1 MKKKS
6 RFLTGLLSAVMALSL
21 FALPAS
27 AAGTQTRVPTLP
39 AIDTHANG
47 TLTIHKY
54 EYNGTAR
61 PNGTGEATDITGIPT
76 TGDGAA
82 TPLDGVTFTLYKV
95 MDADQLQAY
104 YENAQE
110 NANDSVTIDT
120 YVQNNAI
127 REPSNYSEEKGN
139 LFTAITGETGSAGT
153 GTAKIKLPV
162 GMYAVVETN
171 VPAGVTERTPAFLVS
186 VPMTDNAGT
195 NWLYDIEVF
204 PKNKTSYTGV
214 TLHKQGKTG
223 GADATA
229 TALDGFSF
237 KLEKWSDTNKSWIAI
252 TSEAEGGKDN
262 AGKKEVATTTDNDG
276 KITIESLTQGI
287 YRFTET
293 GGPSNSEYIIDE
305 KTHYVFEVK
314 QDETTGQLVVAP
326 VTEGTTKDWDD
337 ENNNYDCVEK
347 YKTEETFSVVVD
359 NYKPDL
365 TKSVQNREKEE
376 VDGNFGYSQDA
387 DYSAN
392 DTVNYKLE
400 VVVPQNIADLKT
412 FYVEDNPGN
421 KEALQYIEDSVKV
434 FAGDT
439 ELTADTDFK
448 FDKTTDG
455 GFKVDF
461 KKGTSAKIN
470 ELKGQTITIKYQY
483 KLTNNADSTVRGNV
497 NNAELNYSHKAKTG
511 ESEDDNPYKIHDEGV
526 VYTFETN
533 ILKKGDDDALLGG
546 VEFELYKE
554 VSNEDTTGKT
564 VLSDTEAKAKG
575 LDVTEGKNKKWI
587 RVTTKSTSNEEA
599 IKGQLTFDGL
609 SNGTYYLVET
619 KTNAGYNLLSKPV
632 KVELTINHKTSWTE
646 DTWAEGGKVFNKH
659 SVNTTTFTGTG
670 WNDNDNKFDT
680 TTVINR
686 KGFNLP
692 TTGAFGTL
700 LFSCIGALLVVG
712 GVGVLM
718 STKKKKKG
726 NA

>member
-39 AIDTHANG
+39 AIDTDTTG

-54 EYNGTAR
+54 EYNGNVG

-76 TGDGAA
+76 TGNDVA

-104 YENAQE
+104 YDNTQANAS
-110 NANDSVTIDT
+110 NRVTIDT
-120 YVQNNAI
+120 YVVNNAI
-127 REPSNYSEEKGN
+127 KEPSNYSEKKGN
-139 LFTAITGETGSAGT
+139 LFTAITGETGKAGP
-153 GTAKIKLPV
+153 GTAKVTLPV

-171 VPAGVTERTPAFLVS
+171 VPAGVTERTSAFLVS
-186 VPMTDNAGT
+186 VPMTDNEGT

-223 GADATA
+223 GVNATA
-229 TALDGFSF
+229 TALEGFKF
-237 KLEKWSDTNKSWIAI
+237 KLEKWSDTDSCWNEI

-262 AGKKEVATTTDNDG
+262 AGKKAVVTTTGNDG
-276 KITIESLTQGI
+276 KITIGSLTQGI

-293 GGPSNSEYIIDE
+293 GGPNNSEYIIDT

-314 QDETTGQLVVAP
+314 QDKTTGQLVVARA
-326 VTEGTTKDWDD
+326 TADTTKGWND
-337 ENNNYDCVEK
+337 ENNNYDCVK
-347 YKTEETFSVVVD
+347 IFGTDTVYSIVVD

-365 TKSVQNREKEE
+365 TKSVQKREKGE
-376 VDGNFGYSQDA
+376 DGNFDYSQDA

-412 FYVEDNPGN
+412 FYVEDNPASTD
-421 KEALQYIEDSVKV
+421 ALQYIDDSVKV
-434 FAGDT
+434 FVGET
-439 ELTADTDFK
+439 QLTADTDFK
-448 FDKTTDG
+448 FNKTTTG

-461 KKGTSAKIN
+461 KAVNPATIN
-470 ELKGQTITIKYQY
+470 DKKGQTITIKYQY
-483 KLTNNADSTVRGNV
+483 KLTNNANSTVSGNV
-497 NNAELNYSHKAKTG
+497 NKAELNYSHKAKTG
-511 ESEDDNPYKIHDEGV
+511 EGEDDEPYKIHDEGV
-526 VYTFETN
+526 VYTFATN
-533 ILKKGDDDALLGG
+533 ILKKGDDDAFLGG

-554 VSNEDTTGKT
+554 VSNEDTTGKD
-564 VLSDTEAKAKG
+564 VLAENKAKAKG
-575 LDVTEGKNKKWI
+575 LDVTKKW
-587 RVTTKSTSNEEA
+587 VLVATKSTSNVEET
-599 IKGQLTFDGL
+599 KGQLTFNGL

-646 DTWAEGGKVFNKH
+646 DTWDEGGKVFNKH

-670 WNDNDNKFDT
+670 WNDNKFDT

-686 KGFNLP
+686 KGFTLP
-692 TTGAFGTL
+692 RTGGFGTL

>member
-27 AAGTQTRVPTLP
+27 AAEGTQTRVPTLP
-39 AIDTHANG
+39 AIDMHTTG

-54 EYNGTAR
+54 EYNGTSTS
-61 PNGTGEATDITGIPT
+61 NGTGEATDSSKVPT
-76 TGDGAA
+76 SGNNAA

-104 YENAQE
+104 YENVQE
-110 NANDSVTIDT
+110 NAKNSVKIDT
-120 YVQNNAI
+120 YVENNAI
-127 REPSNYSEEKGN
+127 KEPSKYSEAQEN
-139 LFTAITGETGSAGT
+139 LYTATTGETGSAAGT
-153 GTAKIKLPV
+153 GTAKITLPV

-186 VPMTDNAGT
+186 VPMTDNAGK

-223 GADATA
+223 GKDTSA
-229 TALDGFSF
+229 TALADFTF
-237 KLEKWSDTNKSWIAI
+237 ELEKWSDTESKWIKI

-262 AGKKEVATTTDNDG
+262 AGKTNVATTTDSDG
-276 KITIESLTQGI
+276 KIAIGSLTQGI

-293 GGPSNSEYIIDE
+293 GGPANSEYIIDT

-314 QDETTGQLVVAP
+314 QDEDTKQLVVAP

-337 ENNNYDCVEK
+337 ANNNYDCVK
-347 YKTEETFSVVVD
+347 KLGADTVFSIVVD

-365 TKSVQNREKEE
+365 TKSVQNREKGE
-376 VDGNFGYSQDA
+376 DGNFGYSQDA

-412 FYVEDNPGN
+412 FYVEDNPAN
-421 KEALQYIEDSVKV
+421 EAALQYIDGSVKV
-434 FAGDT
+434 FVGET
-439 ELTADTDFK
+439 QLTADTDFK
-448 FDKTTDG
+448 FEKTTDG

-461 KKGTSAKIN
+461 KKGTPAKIN
-470 ELKGQTITIKYQY
+470 ELKGQTITIEYQY
-483 KLTNNADSTVRGNV
+483 KLTNNADSTVSGNV
-497 NNAELNYSHKAKTG
+497 NKAELNYSHKAKTG
-511 ESEDDNPYKIHDEGV
+511 EGEDDDPYKIHDEGV
-526 VYTFETN
+526 VYTFATN
-533 ILKKGDDDALLGG
+533 ILKKGDDGALLGG

-554 VSNEDTTGKT
+554 VSNENITDKD
-564 VLSDTEAKAKG
+564 VLAENKAKAKG
-575 LDVTEGKNKKWI
+575 LDETKKW
-587 RVTTKSTSNEEA
+587 VLVATKSTSDVA
-599 IKGQLTFDGL
+599 GTKGRLTFDGL

-632 KVELTINHKTSWTE
+632 EVKLTISHQTNWSKETVWNTE
-646 DTWAEGGKVFNKH
+646 GNVCYKH
-659 SVNTTTFTGTG
+659 SENTTTFTGTG
-670 WNDNDNKFDT
+670 WNDDKFDT

-686 KGFNLP
+686 KGFTLP
-692 TTGAFGTL
+692 RTGGFGTL

-718 STKKKKKG
+718 STKKKKG

>member
-54 EYNGTAR
+54 EYNGTAG
-61 PNGTGEATDITGIPT
+61 PNGTGEATDSSKVPT
-76 TGDGAA
+76 DEPNAA

-95 MDADQLQAY
+95 MNADQLKKY
-104 YENAQE
+104 YENAQGSSV
-110 NANDSVTIDT
+110 NSVTITD
-120 YVQNNAI
+120 YVQDNVI
-127 REPSNYSEEKGN
+127 KDKDNYSADKGN
-139 LFTAITGETGSAGT
+139 LFTAVTGTTGSAGA
-153 GTAKIKLPV
+153 GVAKIELPV

-229 TALDGFSF
+229 TALAGFSF
-237 KLEKWSDTNKSWIAI
+237 KLEKWNDTNKNWITI

-262 AGKKEVATTTDNDG
+262 AGNKNVETITGSDG
-276 KITIESLTQGI
+276 KITIGSLTQGI

-293 GGPSNSEYIIDE
+293 GGPANSEYIIDT

-314 QDETTGQLVVAP
+314 QDEDTKQLVVAP

-337 ENNNYDCVEK
+337 ANNNYDCVK
-347 YKTEETFSVVVD
+347 KLGADTVFSIVVD

-365 TKSVQNREKEE
+365 TKSVQNREKGE
-376 VDGNFGYSQDA
+376 DGNFVYSRDA

-400 VVVPQNIADLKT
+400 VVVPENIADLKT
-412 FYVEDNPGN
+412 FYVEDNPG
-421 KEALQYIEDSVKV
+421 KKDALQYIKGSVEV
-434 FAGDT
+434 FAGNT
-439 ELTADTDFK
+439 KLTADTDFK
-448 FDKTTDG
+448 VNETDAG

-461 KKGTSAKIN
+461 KAVNPATIN
-470 ELKGQTITIKYQY
+470 DKNGQTITIKYQY
-483 KLTNNADSTVRGNV
+483 KLTDKANSTVSGNV

-511 ESEDDNPYKIHDEGV
+511 EGEDDNPYKIHDEGV

-554 VSNEDTTGKT
+554 VSKEDTTGKT
-564 VLSDTEAKAKG
+564 VLNDTDAKAKG
-575 LDVTEGKNKKWI
+575 LDVTKKW
-587 RVTTKSTSNEEA
+587 VLVATKSTSNDEGT
-599 IKGQLTFDGL
+599 KGQLTFKGL

-632 KVELTINHKTSWTE
+632 EVKLTISHVTSWTE
-646 DTWAEGGKVFNKH
+646 DAWNEDGKVFNKH

-670 WNDNDNKFDT
+670 WNDNKFDT

-686 KGFNLP
+686 KGFTLP
-692 TTGAFGTL
+692 RTGGFGTL

-718 STKKKKKG
+718 STKKKKG
-726 NA
+726 NT

>member
-54 EYNGTAR
+54 EYNGTAG
-61 PNGTGEATDITGIPT
+61 PNGTGEATDSSKVPT
-76 TGDGAA
+76 DEPNAA

-95 MDADQLQAY
+95 MNADQLKKY
-104 YENAQE
+104 YENAQGSSV
-110 NANDSVTIDT
+110 NSVTITD
-120 YVQNNAI
+120 YVQDNVI
-127 REPSNYSEEKGN
+127 KDKDNYSADKGN
-139 LFTAITGETGSAGT
+139 LFTAVTGTTGSAGA
-153 GTAKIKLPV
+153 GVAKIELPV

-229 TALDGFSF
+229 TALAGFSF
-237 KLEKWSDTNKSWIAI
+237 KLEKWNDTNKNWITI

-262 AGKKEVATTTDNDG
+262 AGNKNVETITGSDG
-276 KITIESLTQGI
+276 KITINSLTQGI

-293 GGPSNSEYIIDE
+293 GGPANSEYIIDT

-314 QDETTGQLVVAP
+314 QDEDTKQLVVAP

-337 ENNNYDCVEK
+337 ANNNYDCVK
-347 YKTEETFSVVVD
+347 KLGADTVFSIVVD

-365 TKSVQNREKEE
+365 TKSVQNREKGE
-376 VDGNFGYSQDA
+376 DGNFVYSRDA

-400 VVVPQNIADLKT
+400 VVVPENIADLKT
-412 FYVEDNPGN
+412 FYVEDNPG
-421 KEALQYIEDSVKV
+421 KKDALQYIKGSVEV
-434 FAGDT
+434 FAGNT
-439 ELTADTDFK
+439 KLTADTDFK
-448 FDKTTDG
+448 VNETDAG

-461 KKGTSAKIN
+461 KAVNPATIN
-470 ELKGQTITIKYQY
+470 DKNGQTITIKYQY
-483 KLTNNADSTVRGNV
+483 KLTDKANSTVSGNV

-511 ESEDDNPYKIHDEGV
+511 EGEDDNPYKIHDEGV

-554 VSNEDTTGKT
+554 VSKEDTTGKT
-564 VLSDTEAKAKG
+564 VLNDTDAKAKG
-575 LDVTEGKNKKWI
+575 LDVTKKW
-587 RVTTKSTSNEEA
+587 VLVATKSTSNDEGT
-599 IKGQLTFDGL
+599 KGQLTFKGL

-632 KVELTINHKTSWTE
+632 EVKLTISHVTSWTE
-646 DTWAEGGKVFNKH
+646 DAWNEDGKVFNKH

-670 WNDNDNKFDT
+670 WNDNKFDT

-686 KGFNLP
+686 KGFTLP
-692 TTGAFGTL
+692 RTGGFGTL

-718 STKKKKKG
+718 STKKKKG
-726 NA
+726 NT

>member
-27 AAGTQTRVPTLP
+27 AAEGTQTRVPTLP
-39 AIDTHANG
+39 AIDMHTTG

-54 EYNGTAR
+54 EYNGTAGS
-61 PNGTGEATDITGIPT
+61 NGTGEATDINGIPT
-76 TGDGAA
+76 SGNNAA

-95 MDADQLQAY
+95 MNADQLKKY
-104 YENAQE
+104 YENAQGSSV
-110 NANDSVTIDT
+110 NSVTITD
-120 YVQNNAI
+120 YVQNNVIKDKA
-127 REPSNYSEEKGN
+127 NYSADKGN
-139 LFTAITGETGSAGT
+139 LFTAVTGTTGSAGA
-153 GTAKIKLPV
+153 GVAKIELPV

-186 VPMTDNAGT
+186 VPMTDNAGK

-223 GADATA
+223 GKDTSA
-229 TALDGFSF
+229 TALADFTF
-237 KLEKWSDTNKSWIAI
+237 ELEKWSDTESKWIKI

-262 AGKKEVATTTDNDG
+262 AGKTNVATTTDSDG
-276 KITIESLTQGI
+276 KIAIGSLTQGI

-293 GGPSNSEYIIDE
+293 GGPANSEYIIDA

-314 QDETTGQLVVAP
+314 QKDDNSGALVVEP
-326 VTEGTTKDWDD
+326 VTKDTDKGWDD

-347 YKTEETFSVVVD
+347 YETEETLSVVVD

-365 TKSVQNREKEE
+365 TKTVQNREG
-376 VDGNFGYSQDA
+376 DNGNFSYSQDA
-387 DYSAN
+387 DYSAK
-392 DTVNYKLE
+392 DTVNYKLD

-412 FYVEDNPGN
+412 FYVEDNPADKN
-421 KEALQYIEDSVKV
+421 ALQYIEDSVKV

-448 FDKTTDG
+448 VDKTDAG

-461 KKGTSAKIN
+461 KAGISTKIN

-483 KLTNNADSTVRGNV
+483 MLTDKANSTVSGNV
-497 NNAELNYSHKAKTG
+497 NKAELNYSHNAKTG
-511 ESEDDNPYKIHDEGV
+511 EGEDDNPRKIHDEGV
-526 VYTFETN
+526 VYTFATN

-554 VSNEDTTGKT
+554 VSKEDTTGKT
-564 VLSDTEAKAKG
+564 VLNETDAKAKG
-575 LDVTEGKNKKWI
+575 LDVTEGKKWAF
-587 RVTTKSTSNEEA
+587 VEKKSTSSDEGT
-599 IKGQLTFDGL
+599 KGQLTFDGL

-632 KVELTINHKTSWTE
+632 KVELTISHVTSWTK
-646 DTWAEGGKVFNKH
+646 DTWDEEGKVFNKH
-659 SVNTTTFTGTG
+659 SENTTTFTGTG
-670 WNDNDNKFDT
+670 WNGNKFDT

-686 KGFNLP
+686 KGFTLP
-692 TTGAFGTL
+692 TTGGFGTL

-718 STKKKKKG
+718 STKKKKG
-726 NA
+726 NT

>member
-21 FALPAS
+21 CALPAT

-39 AIDTHANG
+39 AIDTHAKG

-54 EYNGTAR
+54 EYNGTAG
-61 PNGTGEATDITGIPT
+61 PNGTGEATDSSKVPT
-76 TGDGAA
+76 AEPNAA

-95 MDADQLQAY
+95 KDADQLQAY

-110 NANDSVTIDT
+110 NANDNVTIDT
-120 YVQNNAI
+120 YVKNNAI
-127 REPSNYSEEKGN
+127 KEPSNYSEEKGN

-153 GTAKIKLPV
+153 GTAKITLPV

-229 TALDGFSF
+229 TALADFSF
-237 KLEKWSDTNKSWIAI
+237 ELKKWNDTDNCWIEI

-262 AGKKEVATTTDNDG
+262 AGKKNVEATTDNDG
-276 KITIESLTQGI
+276 KITIGSLTQGI

-293 GGPSNSEYIIDE
+293 GGPANSEYIIDA

-314 QDETTGQLVVAP
+314 QDETAGQLVVAP
-326 VTEGTTKDWDD
+326 VTKDATKGWDD
-337 ENNNYDCVEK
+337 ANNNYDCVKK
-347 YKTEETFSVVVD
+347 YETEETLSIVVD

-365 TKSVQNREKEE
+365 TKSVQNREKDNE
-376 VDGNFGYSQDA
+376 VNFDYSQDA

-392 DTVNYKLE
+392 DIVNYKLD

-412 FYVEDNPGN
+412 FYVEDNPAS
-421 KEALQYIEDSVKV
+421 KDALQYINGSVKV
-434 FAGDT
+434 FAGDK
-439 ELTADTDFK
+439 ELAANKDFK
-448 FDKTTDG
+448 VDKTTAG

-461 KKGTSAKIN
+461 KAVTSAKIN
-470 ELKGQTITIKYQY
+470 ELKGKTITIKYQY
-483 KLTNNADSTVRGNV
+483 MLTNNANSTVSGNV
-497 NNAELNYSHKAKTG
+497 NKAELNYSHNAKTG
-511 ESEDDNPYKIHDEGV
+511 EGEDDKPCKIHDEGV
-526 VYTFETN
+526 VYTFATN
-533 ILKKGDDDALLGG
+533 ILKKGDDGAFLGD

-554 VSNEDTTGKT
+554 VSNESTTGKD
-564 VLSDTEAKAKG
+564 VLTENDAKAKG
-575 LDVTEGKNKKWI
+575 LDVTKKW
-587 RVTTKSTSNEEA
+587 VLVEKKSTSNDEKT
-599 IKGQLTFDGL
+599 KGQLTFNGL

-632 KVELTINHKTSWTE
+632 KVELTISYVTSWTK
-646 DTWAEGGKVFNKH
+646 DTWDEAGKVFNKH
-659 SVNTTTFTGTG
+659 SKKTTTFTGTG
-670 WNDNDNKFDT
+670 WNDNEFDT

-686 KGFNLP
+686 KGFTLP
-692 TTGAFGTL
+692 VTGGFGTL
-700 LFSCIGALLVVG
+700 LFSGIGALLVVG

-718 STKKKKKG
+718 STKKNKKG

>member
-39 AIDTHANG
+39 AIDTDTTG

-54 EYNGTAR
+54 EYNGNVG

-104 YENAQE
+104 YDNTQ
-110 NANDSVTIDT
+110 ANESNSVTIGT
-120 YVQNNAI
+120 YVENNAI
-127 REPSNYSEEKGN
+127 KEPSNYSEENGN
-139 LFTAITGETGSAGT
+139 LFTAITGSAGT
-153 GTAKIKLPV
+153 GTAKVTLPV

-186 VPMTDNAGT
+186 VPMTDNAGK

-229 TALDGFSF
+229 TALADFRF
-237 KLEKWSDTNKSWIAI
+237 KLEKWSDTDGWIEI

-262 AGKKEVATTTDNDG
+262 AGKKKVEATTDSDG
-276 KITIESLTQGI
+276 KITIGSLTQGI

-293 GGPSNSEYIIDE
+293 GGPNNSEYIIDT

-314 QDETTGQLVVAP
+314 QDKTTGQLVVARA
-326 VTEGTTKDWDD
+326 TADTTKGWNDK
-337 ENNNYDCVEK
+337 NNNYNCVEI
-347 YKTEETFSVVVD
+347 FGSDNVNSIVVD

-365 TKSVQNREKEE
+365 TKSVQNREKDNE
-376 VDGNFGYSQDA
+376 GNFGYSRDA

-392 DTVNYKLE
+392 DTVNYKLY
-400 VVVPQNIADLKT
+400 VVVPENIADLKT
-412 FYVEDNPGN
+412 FYVEDNPAS
-421 KEALQYIEDSVKV
+421 KDALQYIDGSVKV
-434 FAGDT
+434 FAGDK
-439 ELTADTDFK
+439 ELAANIDFK
-448 FDKTTDG
+448 VDKTTAG

-461 KKGTSAKIN
+461 KAVTSAKIN

-483 KLTNNADSTVRGNV
+483 MLTNNANSTVSGNV
-497 NNAELNYSHKAKTG
+497 NKAELNYSHNAKTG
-511 ESEDDNPYKIHDEGV
+511 EGEDDKPCKIHDEGV
-526 VYTFETN
+526 VYTFATN
-533 ILKKGDDDALLGG
+533 ILKKGDDGAFLGD

-554 VSNEDTTGKT
+554 VSNESTTGKD
-564 VLSDTEAKAKG
+564 VLTENDAKAKG
-575 LDVTEGKNKKWI
+575 LDVTKKW
-587 RVTTKSTSNEEA
+587 VLVEKKSTSNDEET
-599 IKGQLTFDGL
+599 KGQLTFNGL

-632 KVELTINHKTSWTE
+632 KVELAITHETSWSKE
-646 DTWAEGGKVFNKH
+646 KVWDTDGNVFYKH
-659 SVNTTTFTGTG
+659 SENTTTFTGTG
-670 WNDNDNKFDT
+670 WSNNKFDT

-686 KGFNLP
+686 KGFTLP
-692 TTGAFGTL
+692 VTGGFGTL
-700 LFSCIGALLVVG
+700 LFSGIGALLVVG

-718 STKKKKKG
+718 SIKKKKG
-726 NA
+726 NV

>member
-54 EYNGTAR
+54 EYNGTAG
-61 PNGTGEATDITGIPT
+61 PNGTGEATDSSKVPT
-76 TGDGAA
+76 AEPNAA

-95 MDADQLQAY
+95 KDADQLQAY
-104 YENAQE
+104 YENAQENAQE

-120 YVQNNAI
+120 YVKNNAI
-127 REPSNYSEEKGN
+127 KEPSNYSEKKGN

-153 GTAKIKLPV
+153 GTAKITLPV

-186 VPMTDNAGT
+186 VPMTDNAGK

-229 TALDGFSF
+229 TALAGFGF
-237 KLEKWSDTNKSWIAI
+237 KLEKWSDNGWIEI

-262 AGKKEVATTTDNDG
+262 AGNKSVATTTDNDG
-276 KITIESLTQGI
+276 KITIDSLTQGI

-293 GGPSNSEYIIDE
+293 GGPNNSEYIIDT

-314 QDETTGQLVVAP
+314 QDETAGQLVVAP
-326 VTEGTTKDWDD
+326 VTKDATKGWDD
-337 ENNNYDCVEK
+337 ANNNYDCVKK
-347 YKTEETFSVVVD
+347 YETEETLSIVVD

-365 TKSVQNREKEE
+365 TKSVQNREKDNE
-376 VDGNFGYSQDA
+376 GNFGYNQDA
-387 DYSAN
+387 DYSAK
-392 DTVNYKLE
+392 DTVNYKLD
-400 VVVPQNIADLKT
+400 VVVPENIADLKT
-412 FYVEDNPGN
+412 FYVEDNPAS
-421 KEALQYIEDSVKV
+421 KDALQYIDGSVKV
-434 FAGDT
+434 FVGET
-439 ELTADTDFK
+439 QLTAGTDFK
-448 FDKTTDG
+448 FEQTNNG

-461 KKGTSAKIN
+461 KAVTSATIN
-470 ELKGQTITIKYQY
+470 AHKGQTITIKYQY
-483 KLTNNADSTVRGNV
+483 MLTDKANSTVSGNV
-497 NNAELNYSHKAKTG
+497 NNAELNYSHNAKTG
-511 ESEDDNPYKIHDEGV
+511 EGEDDEPRKIHDEGV
-526 VYTFETN
+526 VYTFATN
-533 ILKKGDDDALLGG
+533 ILKKGDDGELLGG

-554 VSNEDTTGKT
+554 VSNEDTTGKN
-564 VLSDTEAKAKG
+564 VLDDDAAKAKG
-575 LDVTEGKNKKWI
+575 LNGGKKWVLVD
-587 RVTTKSTSNEEA
+587 RKSTSNDKGT
-599 IKGQLTFDGL
+599 KGQLTFNGL

-632 KVELTINHKTSWTE
+632 EVKLTISHVTSWTN
-646 DTWAEGGKVFNKH
+646 DTWNEDGKVFNKH
-659 SVNTTTFTGTG
+659 SKNTTTFTGTG
-670 WNDNDNKFDT
+670 WNGDKFDT

-686 KGFNLP
+686 KGFTLP
-692 TTGAFGTL
+692 VTGGFGTL
-700 LFSCIGALLVVG
+700 LFSGIGALLVVG

>member
-21 FALPAS
+21 FALPA
-27 AAGTQTRVPTLP
+27 AAEGAQTRVQTLP
-39 AIDTHANG
+39 AIDTDTTG

-54 EYNGTAR
+54 EYNGNVG
-61 PNGTGEATDITGIPT
+61 PNGTGEATDIDGIPT
-76 TGDGAA
+76 TGNDAA

-104 YENAQE
+104 YDNTQANAS
-110 NANDSVTIDT
+110 NRVTIDT
-120 YVQNNAI
+120 YVVNNAI
-127 REPSNYSEEKGN
+127 REPSNYSEKKGN
-139 LFTAITGETGSAGT
+139 LFTAITGETGSESGT
-153 GTAKIKLPV
+153 GTAKIKLHV

-186 VPMTDNAGT
+186 VPMTDNAGK

-223 GADATA
+223 GVNATA
-229 TALDGFSF
+229 TALEGFNF
-237 KLEKWSDTNKSWIAI
+237 KLEKWSDTDSCWNEI

-262 AGKKEVATTTDNDG
+262 AGKKAVVTTTGNDG
-276 KITIESLTQGI
+276 KITIGSLTQGI

-293 GGPSNSEYIIDE
+293 GGPNNSEYIIDT

-314 QDETTGQLVVAP
+314 QDKTTGQLVVAP
-326 VTEGTTKDWDD
+326 VTKDATKGWDD
-337 ENNNYDCVEK
+337 ANNNYDCVKK
-347 YKTEETFSVVVD
+347 YETEETLSVVVD
-359 NYKPDL
+359 NYKPDV
-365 TKSVQNREKEE
+365 TKFVLNREKDE
-376 VDGNFGYSQDA
+376 DGNFGYSQDA

-400 VVVPQNIADLKT
+400 VVVPENIADLKT
-412 FYVEDNPGN
+412 FYVEDNPG
-421 KEALQYIEDSVKV
+421 KKDALQYIKGSVEV
-434 FAGDT
+434 FAGNT
-439 ELTADTDFK
+439 KLTADTDFK
-448 FDKTTDG
+448 VNETDAG

-461 KKGTSAKIN
+461 KAVNPATIN
-470 ELKGQTITIKYQY
+470 DKNGQTITIKYQY
-483 KLTNNADSTVRGNV
+483 KLTDKANSTVSGNV

-511 ESEDDNPYKIHDEGV
+511 EGEDDNPYKIHDEGV

-554 VSNEDTTGKT
+554 VSKEDTTGKT
-564 VLSDTEAKAKG
+564 VLNDTDAKAKG
-575 LDVTEGKNKKWI
+575 LDVTKKW
-587 RVTTKSTSNEEA
+587 VLVATKSTSNDEGT
-599 IKGQLTFDGL
+599 KGQLTFKGL

-632 KVELTINHKTSWTE
+632 EVKLTISHVTSWTE
-646 DTWAEGGKVFNKH
+646 DAWNEDGKVFNKH

-670 WNDNDNKFDT
+670 WNDNKFDT

-686 KGFNLP
+686 KGFTLP
-692 TTGAFGTL
+692 RTGGFGTL
-700 LFSCIGALLVVG
+700 LFSGIGALLVVG

>member
-21 FALPAS
+21 CALPVS
-27 AAGTQTRVPTLP
+27 AAESQTRVPTLP
-39 AIDTHANG
+39 AIDKHTTG

-54 EYNGTAR
+54 EYNGNAG
-61 PNGTGEATDITGIPT
+61 PNGTGEATDSSKVPT
-76 TGDGAA
+76 AEPNAA

-95 MDADQLQAY
+95 MDADKLQAY
-104 YENAQE
+104 YENVQE

-127 REPSNYSEEKGN
+127 RNSDDYSVANKN
-139 LFTAITGETGSAGT
+139 LFTAITGETGSEAGT
-153 GTAKIKLPV
+153 GTAKIELPV

-195 NWLYDIEVF
+195 SWLYDIEVF

-223 GADATA
+223 GENATA
-229 TALDGFSF
+229 TELADFSF
-237 KLEKWSDTNKSWIAI
+237 KLEKWSDTANDWIAI

-262 AGKKEVATTTDNDG
+262 AGKKNVEATTDRDG
-276 KITIESLTQGI
+276 KITIGSLTQGI

-293 GGPSNSEYIIDE
+293 GGPNNSEYIIDE

-314 QDETTGQLVVAP
+314 QDETAKKLVVAP
-326 VTEGTTKDWDD
+326 VTADKTKGWNDK
-337 ENNNYDCVEK
+337 NNNYGCVK
-347 YKTEETFSVVVD
+347 IFANETVNSIVVD
-359 NYKPDL
+359 NYKPDV
-365 TKSVQNREKEE
+365 TKFVQNREKDEN
-376 VDGNFGYSQDA
+376 GNFGYSQDA
-387 DYSAN
+387 DYSAK

-400 VVVPQNIADLKT
+400 VVVPENIADLKT

-421 KEALQYIEDSVKV
+421 KDALQYIKGSVKV
-434 FAGDT
+434 FAGET

-448 FDKTTDG
+448 VNETNAG

-461 KKGTSAKIN
+461 KAVNPATIN
-470 ELKGQTITIKYQY
+470 NQNGQTITIKYQY
-483 KLTNNADSTVRGNV
+483 MLTDKANSTVSGNV

-511 ESEDDNPYKIHDEGV
+511 EDEDDEPRKIHDEGV
-526 VYTFETN
+526 VYTFATN
-533 ILKKGDDDALLGG
+533 ILKKGDDGALLGG
-546 VEFELYKE
+546 VEFELYKD
-554 VSNEDTTGKT
+554 VSKENTTGKT
-564 VLSDTEAKAKG
+564 VLTETDAKAKG
-575 LDVTEGKNKKWI
+575 LDVAGGEKWV
-587 RVTTKSTSNEEA
+587 RVDKKSTSNDEGT
-599 IKGQLTFDGL
+599 KGQLTFNGL

-632 KVELTINHKTSWTE
+632 KVELTISHETSWTK
-646 DTWAEGGKVFNKH
+646 DTWDEAGKVFNKH
-659 SVNTTTFTGTG
+659 SKNTTTFTGTG
-670 WNDNDNKFDT
+670 WNGKEFDT

-686 KGFNLP
+686 KGFTLP
-692 TTGAFGTL
+692 TTGGFGTL
-700 LFSCIGALLVVG
+700 LFSAIGALLVVG

-718 STKKKKKG
+718 STKKKKG
-726 NA
+726 NG

>member
-21 FALPAS
+21 CALPA
-27 AAGTQTRVPTLP
+27 AAEDQTRVPTLP
-39 AIDTHANG
+39 AIDTHASG

-54 EYNGTAR
+54 EYNGPAR

-95 MDADQLQAY
+95 MDAAQLQAY

-110 NANDSVTIDT
+110 NTQANASNRVTIDT
-120 YVQNNAI
+120 YVVNNAI
-127 REPSNYSEEKGN
+127 KEPSNYSEKKGN
-139 LFTAITGETGSAGT
+139 LFTAITGETGSESGT

-186 VPMTDNAGT
+186 VPMTDNAGK

-223 GADATA
+223 GKNADATDLA
-229 TALDGFSF
+229 DFTFE
-237 KLEKWSDTNKSWIAI
+237 LEKWDAEKGWIKI
-252 TSEAEGGKDN
+252 TSEAKGGKDN
-262 AGKKEVATTTDNDG
+262 AGEINIVNTTGRDG
-276 KITIESLTQGI
+276 KIAIESLTQGI

-293 GGPSNSEYIIDE
+293 GGPNNSEYIIDT

-314 QDETTGQLVVAP
+314 QDETAGKLVVAP
-326 VTEGTTKDWDD
+326 VTKDETKGWDD
-337 ENNNYDCVEK
+337 ANNNYDCVKK
-347 YKTEETFSVVVD
+347 YETEETLSVVVD
-359 NYKPDL
+359 NYKPDV
-365 TKSVQNREKEE
+365 TKSVQKREKGK
-376 VDGNFGYSQDA
+376 DGNFGYSQDA

-392 DTVNYKLE
+392 DTVNYKLD
-400 VVVPQNIADLKT
+400 VVVPENIADLKT

-439 ELTADTDFK
+439 ELTANKDFK
-448 FDKTTDG
+448 VDKTDAG

-461 KKGTSAKIN
+461 KAATSATIN
-470 ELKGQTITIKYQY
+470 DKKGQTITIKYQY
-483 KLTNNADSTVRGNV
+483 KLTDKANSTVSGNV

-511 ESEDDNPYKIHDEGV
+511 EGQDDEPRKIHDEGV
-526 VYTFETN
+526 VYTFATN
-533 ILKKGDDDALLGG
+533 ILKKGDDDAFLGG

-554 VSNEDTTGKT
+554 VSNEDTTGKD
-564 VLSDTEAKAKG
+564 VLAENKAKAKG
-575 LDVTEGKNKKWI
+575 LDVTKKW
-587 RVTTKSTSNEEA
+587 VLVATKRTSNVEET
-599 IKGQLTFDGL
+599 KGQLTFNGL

-632 KVELTINHKTSWTE
+632 EVKLTISHETSWTK
-646 DTWAEGGKVFNKH
+646 DTWDEAGKVFNKH
-659 SVNTTTFTGTG
+659 SKDTTTFTGTG
-670 WNDNDNKFDT
+670 WNGKEFDT

-686 KGFNLP
+686 KGFTLP
-692 TTGAFGTL
+692 RTGGFGTL
-700 LFSCIGALLVVG
+700 LFSGIGALLVVG
-712 GVGVLM
+712 GIGVLM

>member
-21 FALPAS
+21 FALPAT

-39 AIDTHANG
+39 AIDTHAKG

-54 EYNGTAR
+54 EYNGTAG
-61 PNGTGEATDITGIPT
+61 PNGTGEATDINGIPT
-76 TGDGAA
+76 TGNDAA

-95 MDADQLQAY
+95 MDTDQLQAY
-104 YENAQE
+104 YDNTQANAS
-110 NANDSVTIDT
+110 NSVTIGT
-120 YVQNNAI
+120 YVENNAI
-127 REPSNYSEEKGN
+127 KKPSNYSEENGN
-139 LFTAITGETGSAGT
+139 LFTAITGSAGT
-153 GTAKIKLPV
+153 GTAKVALPV

-186 VPMTDNAGT
+186 VPMTDNAGK

-223 GADATA
+223 GKNADATDLA
-229 TALDGFSF
+229 GFTF
-237 KLEKWSDTNKSWIAI
+237 ELEKWDAEKGWIKI
-252 TSEAEGGKDN
+252 TSEAKGGKDN
-262 AGKKEVATTTDNDG
+262 AGEIEIATTTDNDG

-337 ENNNYDCVEK
+337 ENNNYGCVK
-347 YKTEETFSVVVD
+347 PFGSDIVNSIVVD

-365 TKSVQNREKEE
+365 TKFVQNREKDNE
-376 VDGNFGYSQDA
+376 GNFGYSRDA

-392 DTVNYKLE
+392 DTVNYKLD
-400 VVVPQNIADLKT
+400 VVVPENIADLKT
-412 FYVEDNPGN
+412 FYVEDNPAS
-421 KEALQYIEDSVKV
+421 KDALQYIDGSVKV
-434 FAGDT
+434 FAGDK
-439 ELTADTDFK
+439 ELAANTDFK
-448 FDKTTDG
+448 VDKTTAG

-461 KKGTSAKIN
+461 KAVTSAKIN

-483 KLTNNADSTVRGNV
+483 MLTNNANSTVSGNV
-497 NNAELNYSHKAKTG
+497 NKAELNYSHNAKTG
-511 ESEDDNPYKIHDEGV
+511 EGEDDKPCKIHDEGV
-526 VYTFETN
+526 VYTFATN
-533 ILKKGDDDALLGG
+533 ILKKGDDGAFLGD

-554 VSNEDTTGKT
+554 VSNESTTGKD
-564 VLSDTEAKAKG
+564 VLTKNDAKAKG
-575 LDVTEGKNKKWI
+575 LDVTKKW
-587 RVTTKSTSNEEA
+587 VLVEKKSTSNDEET
-599 IKGQLTFDGL
+599 KGQLTFNGL

-632 KVELTINHKTSWTE
+632 KVELAITHETSWSKE
-646 DTWAEGGKVFNKH
+646 KVWDTDGNVFYKH
-659 SVNTTTFTGTG
+659 SENTTTFTGTG
-670 WNDNDNKFDT
+670 WSNNKFDT

-686 KGFNLP
+686 KGFTLP
-692 TTGAFGTL
+692 VTGGFGTL
-700 LFSCIGALLVVG
+700 LFSGIGALLVVG
-712 GVGVLM
+712 GIGVLM

-726 NA
+726 NV

>member
-6 RFLTGLLSAVMALSL
+6 RFLTGLLSAVMAFSL
-21 FALPAS
+21 FALPA
-27 AAGTQTRVPTLP
+27 AAEGAQTRVPTLP
-39 AIDTHANG
+39 AIDTDTTG

-54 EYNGTAR
+54 EYNGNVG
-61 PNGTGEATDITGIPT
+61 PNGTGEATDIDGIPT
-76 TGDGAA
+76 TGNDAA

-104 YENAQE
+104 YDNTQANAS
-110 NANDSVTIDT
+110 NRVTIDT
-120 YVQNNAI
+120 YVVNNAI
-127 REPSNYSEEKGN
+127 KEPSKYSKENGN
-139 LFTAITGETGSAGT
+139 LFTAITGETGNAGT
-153 GTAKIKLPV
+153 GTAKITLPV

-171 VPAGVTERTPAFLVS
+171 VPAGVTERTSAFLVS

-223 GADATA
+223 GVNATA
-229 TALDGFSF
+229 TALEGFDF
-237 KLEKWSDTNKSWIAI
+237 KLEKWNDTNKNWIAI

-262 AGKKEVATTTDNDG
+262 AGNKNVETTTGSDG
-276 KITIESLTQGI
+276 KITIGSLTQGI

-293 GGPSNSEYIIDE
+293 DGPANSEYIIDT

-314 QDETTGQLVVAP
+314 QDEDTKQLVVAP

-337 ENNNYDCVEK
+337 ANNNYDCVK
-347 YKTEETFSVVVD
+347 KLGADTVFSIVVD

-365 TKSVQNREKEE
+365 TKSVQNREKGE
-376 VDGNFGYSQDA
+376 DGNFVYSQDA

-400 VVVPQNIADLKT
+400 VVVPENIADLKT

-439 ELTADTDFK
+439 ELTANIDFK
-448 FDKTTDG
+448 VDKTDAG

-461 KKGTSAKIN
+461 KAVNPATIN
-470 ELKGQTITIKYQY
+470 DRNGQTITIKYQY
-483 KLTNNADSTVRGNV
+483 KLTNNAYSTVRGNV
-497 NNAELNYSHKAKTG
+497 NKAELNYSHKAKTG
-511 ESEDDNPYKIHDEGV
+511 EGEGDDPYKIHDEGV
-526 VYTFETN
+526 VYTFATN
-533 ILKKGDDDALLGG
+533 ILKKGDDDAFLGG

-554 VSNEDTTGKT
+554 VSNEDTTGKD
-564 VLSDTEAKAKG
+564 VLTEDKAKAKG
-575 LDVTEGKNKKWI
+575 LDVTKKW
-587 RVTTKSTSNEEA
+587 VLVATKSTSNVEA
-599 IKGQLTFDGL
+599 TKGQLTFDGL

-646 DTWAEGGKVFNKH
+646 DTWDEGGKVFNKH

-670 WNDNDNKFDT
+670 WNDNKFDT

-686 KGFNLP
+686 KGFTLP
-692 TTGAFGTL
+692 RTGGFGTL
-700 LFSCIGALLVVG
+700 LFSGIGALLVVG

>member
-21 FALPAS
+21 FALPA
-27 AAGTQTRVPTLP
+27 AAEDQTRVPTLP

-54 EYNGTAR
+54 EYNGNVG
-61 PNGTGEATDITGIPT
+61 PNGTGEATDSSKVPT
-76 TGDGAA
+76 DEPNAA

-95 MDADQLQAY
+95 MDADQLQTY
-104 YENAQE
+104 YENAKE

-120 YVQNNAI
+120 YVDVANNAI
-127 REPSNYSEEKGN
+127 KKPSNYSEANKN
-139 LFTAITGETGSAGT
+139 LYTVITGTAGT
-153 GTAKIKLPV
+153 GTAKITLPV

-186 VPMTDNAGT
+186 VPMTDNAGK

-229 TALDGFSF
+229 TALAGFSF
-237 KLEKWSDTNKSWIAI
+237 KLEKWSETDKSWFEI

-262 AGKKEVATTTDNDG
+262 AGKNDVATTTGNDG

-293 GGPSNSEYIIDE
+293 GGPNNSEYIIDT

-314 QDETTGQLVVAP
+314 QDETTKQLVVAP
-326 VTEGTTKDWDD
+326 VTVDQAKGWND
-337 ENNNYDCVEK
+337 ENNNYDCVK
-347 YKTEETFSVVVD
+347 KFGSDNVLSIVVD
-359 NYKPDL
+359 NYKPDV
-365 TKSVQNREKEE
+365 TKSVQNREKGA
-376 VDGNFGYSQDA
+376 DGNFGYNQDA

-392 DTVNYKLE
+392 DTVNYKLD

-412 FYVEDNPGN
+412 FYVEDNPGD
-421 KEALQYIEDSVKV
+421 KAALQYIEDSVNV
-434 FAGDT
+434 FAGET
-439 ELTADTDFK
+439 KLKADTDFK
-448 FDKTTDG
+448 VDKTTDG

-461 KKGTSAKIN
+461 KAVTSATIN
-470 ELKGQTITIKYQY
+470 DRKGQTITIKYQY
-483 KLTNNADSTVRGNV
+483 KLTDKANSTVSGNV
-497 NNAELNYSHKAKTG
+497 NKAELSYSHLAKTDA
-511 ESEDDNPYKIHDEGV
+511 SEDDSPYKIHDEGV
-526 VYTFETN
+526 VYTFATN
-533 ILKKGDDDALLGG
+533 ILKKGDDDARLGG

-554 VSNEDTTGKT
+554 VSKEDTTGKT
-564 VLSDTEAKAKG
+564 VLTEADAKAKG
-575 LDVTEGKNKKWI
+575 LDVAGGEKWV
-587 RVTTKSTSNEEA
+587 RVDKKSTSNDKGT
-599 IKGQLTFDGL
+599 KGQLTFDGL

-632 KVELTINHKTSWTE
+632 KVELTISHVTSWTQ
-646 DTWAEGGKVFNKH
+646 DTWNEDGKVFNKH
-659 SVNTTTFTGTG
+659 SKDTTTFTGTG
-670 WNDNDNKFDT
+670 WNDNKFDT

-686 KGFNLP
+686 KGFTLP
-692 TTGAFGTL
+692 TTGGFGTL
-700 LFSCIGALLVVG
+700 LFSGIGALLVVG

-718 STKKKKKG
+718 STKKKKG
-726 NA
+726 NG

>member
-21 FALPAS
+21 FALPA
-27 AAGTQTRVPTLP
+27 AAAETQTRVPTLP
-39 AIDTHANG
+39 AIDTDTTG

-54 EYNGTAR
+54 EYNGTAG
-61 PNGTGEATDITGIPT
+61 PNGTGEATDSSKVPT
-76 TGDGAA
+76 AEPNAA

-95 MDADQLQAY
+95 MNADQLKKY
-104 YENAQE
+104 YENAQGSSV
-110 NANDSVTIDT
+110 NSVTITD
-120 YVQNNAI
+120 YVQDNVIKNKA
-127 REPSNYSEEKGN
+127 NYSADKGN
-139 LFTAITGETGSAGT
+139 LFTAVTGTTGSAGA
-153 GTAKIKLPV
+153 GVAKIKLPV

-186 VPMTDNAGT
+186 VPMTDNAGK

-223 GADATA
+223 GINADATDLA
-229 TALDGFSF
+229 GFTF
-237 KLEKWSDTNKSWIAI
+237 ELEKWDAQKGWIKI

-262 AGKKEVATTTDNDG
+262 AGKTNVATTTDSDG
-276 KITIESLTQGI
+276 KIAIGSLTQGI

-293 GGPSNSEYIIDE
+293 GGPANSEYIIDT

-314 QDETTGQLVVAP
+314 QDEDTKQLVVAP

-337 ENNNYDCVEK
+337 ANNNYDCVK
-347 YKTEETFSVVVD
+347 KLGADTVFSIVVD

-365 TKSVQNREKEE
+365 TKSVQNREKGE
-376 VDGNFGYSQDA
+376 DGNFGYSQDA

-392 DTVNYKLE
+392 NTVNYKLE

-412 FYVEDNPGN
+412 FYVEDNPAEKN
-421 KEALQYIEDSVKV
+421 ALQYIDNSVKV
-434 FAGDT
+434 FVGDT
-439 ELTADTDFK
+439 ELTADTDFEV
-448 FDKTTDG
+448 DKTDAG

-461 KKGTSAKIN
+461 KAVTPATIN
-470 ELKGQTITIKYQY
+470 NQEGQTITIKYQY
-483 KLTNNADSTVRGNV
+483 KLTDEANSTVRGNV
-497 NNAELNYSHKAKTG
+497 NKAELTYSHNAKTG
-511 ESEDDNPYKIHDEGV
+511 EGEDDKPCKIHDEGV
-526 VYTFETN
+526 VYTFATN
-533 ILKKGDDDALLGG
+533 ILKKGDDGELLGG

-554 VSNEDTTGKT
+554 VSNEDTTGKN
-564 VLSDTEAKAKG
+564 VLDVDAAKAKG
-575 LDVTEGKNKKWI
+575 LDGGKKWVLVD
-587 RVTTKSTSNEEA
+587 RKSTSNDKGT
-599 IKGQLTFDGL
+599 KGQLTFNGL

-632 KVELTINHKTSWTE
+632 EVKLTISHVTSWTN
-646 DTWAEGGKVFNKH
+646 DTWNEDGKVFNKH
-659 SVNTTTFTGTG
+659 SKNTTTFTGTG
-670 WNDNDNKFDT
+670 WNGDKFDT

-686 KGFNLP
+686 KGFTLP
-692 TTGAFGTL
+692 VTGGFGTL
-700 LFSCIGALLVVG
+700 LFSGIGALLVVG

>member
-54 EYNGTAR
+54 EYNGTAG
-61 PNGTGEATDITGIPT
+61 PNGTGEATDSSKVPT
-76 TGDGAA
+76 AEPNAA

-95 MDADQLQAY
+95 KDADQLQAY

-120 YVQNNAI
+120 YVKNNAI
-127 REPSNYSEEKGN
+127 KEPSNYSKEKDN

-153 GTAKIKLPV
+153 GTAKITLPV

-186 VPMTDNAGT
+186 VPMTDNAGK

-229 TALDGFSF
+229 TALAGFDF
-237 KLEKWSDTNKSWIAI
+237 KLEKWSDNGWIEI

-262 AGKKEVATTTDNDG
+262 AGNKSVATTTDNDG
-276 KITIESLTQGI
+276 KITIDSLTQGI

-293 GGPSNSEYIIDE
+293 GGPANSEYIIDA

-314 QDETTGQLVVAP
+314 QDETAGQLVVAP
-326 VTEGTTKDWDD
+326 VTKDATKGWDD
-337 ENNNYDCVEK
+337 ANNNYDCVKK
-347 YKTEETFSVVVD
+347 YENEETLSIVVD

-365 TKSVQNREKEE
+365 TKSVQNREKDNE
-376 VDGNFGYSQDA
+376 GNFGYNQDA
-387 DYSAN
+387 DYSAK
-392 DTVNYKLE
+392 DTVNYKLD
-400 VVVPQNIADLKT
+400 VVVPENIADLKT
-412 FYVEDNPGN
+412 FYVEDNPAS
-421 KEALQYIEDSVKV
+421 KDALQYIDGSVKV
-434 FAGDT
+434 FVGET
-439 ELTADTDFK
+439 QLTAGTDFK
-448 FDKTTDG
+448 FEQTNNG

-461 KKGTSAKIN
+461 KAVTSATIN
-470 ELKGQTITIKYQY
+470 AHKGQTITIKYQY
-483 KLTNNADSTVRGNV
+483 MLTDKANSTVSGNV
-497 NNAELNYSHKAKTG
+497 NNAELNYSHNAKTG
-511 ESEDDNPYKIHDEGV
+511 EGEDDEPRKIHDEGV
-526 VYTFETN
+526 VYTFATN
-533 ILKKGDDDALLGG
+533 ILKKGDDGEPLGG
-546 VEFELYKE
+546 VEFELYKK
-554 VSNEDTTGKT
+554 VSNEDTTGKN
-564 VLSDTEAKAKG
+564 VLDDDAAKAKG
-575 LDVTEGKNKKWI
+575 LDGGKKWVLVD
-587 RVTTKSTSNEEA
+587 RKSTSND
-599 IKGQLTFDGL
+599 KGTKGKLTFNGL

-632 KVELTINHKTSWTE
+632 EVELTISHVTSWTN
-646 DTWAEGGKVFNKH
+646 DTWNEDGKVFNKH
-659 SVNTTTFTGTG
+659 SKNTTTFTGTG
-670 WNDNDNKFDT
+670 WNGDKFDT

-686 KGFNLP
+686 KGFTLP
-692 TTGAFGTL
+692 VTGGFGTL
-700 LFSCIGALLVVG
+700 LFSGIGALLVVG

>member
-21 FALPAS
+21 CALPVS

-39 AIDTHANG
+39 AIDTDTTG

-54 EYNGTAR
+54 EYNGNVG
-61 PNGTGEATDITGIPT
+61 PNGTGEATDINGIPT
-76 TGDGAA
+76 TGNNAA

-95 MDADQLQAY
+95 KNADQLQAY
-104 YENAQE
+104 YDNAQA
-110 NANDSVTIDT
+110 NANKSVTIDT
-120 YVQNNAI
+120 YVDVTNNAI
-127 REPSNYSEEKGN
+127 KNPDDYSEAKKN
-139 LFTAITGETGSAGT
+139 LYTATTGETGSAGT
-153 GTAKIKLPV
+153 GTAKITLPV

-229 TALDGFSF
+229 TALADFRF
-237 KLEKWSDTNKSWIAI
+237 KLEKWNDTNKNWIEI

-262 AGKKEVATTTDNDG
+262 AGNKNVETTTGSDG
-276 KITIESLTQGI
+276 KITIGSLTQGI

-293 GGPSNSEYIIDE
+293 GGPANSEYIIDT
-305 KTHYVFEVK
+305 KTHYVFEVR
-314 QDETTGQLVVAP
+314 QDKTTGQLVVAP
-326 VTEGTTKDWDD
+326 VTEGTTKVWHDA
-337 ENNNYDCVEK
+337 NNNYDCVK
-347 YKTEETFSVVVD
+347 KLGADTVFSIVVD

-365 TKSVQNREKEE
+365 TKSVQNREKGEG
-376 VDGNFGYSQDA
+376 GNFGYNQDA

-392 DTVNYKLE
+392 DTVNYKLD

-434 FAGDT
+434 FASDT
-439 ELTADTDFK
+439 ELTAKTDFK
-448 FDKTTDG
+448 VDKTTAG

-461 KKGTSAKIN
+461 KAVTSAKIN

-483 KLTNNADSTVRGNV
+483 KLTDKANSTVSGNV

-511 ESEDDNPYKIHDEGV
+511 EDEDDEPRKIHDEGV
-526 VYTFETN
+526 VYTFATN
-533 ILKKGDDDALLGG
+533 ILKKGDDGAFLGD
-546 VEFELYKE
+546 VEFELYKD
-554 VSNEDTTGKT
+554 VSNENITGKH
-564 VLSDTEAKAKG
+564 VLAENDAKAKG
-575 LDVTEGKNKKWI
+575 LDVTKKW
-587 RVTTKSTSNEEA
+587 VLVDKKSTSNDKGT
-599 IKGQLTFDGL
+599 KGQLTFDGL

-632 KVELTINHKTSWTE
+632 KVELTISHETSWTT
-646 DTWAEGGKVFNKH
+646 DTWNEDGKVFNKH
-659 SVNTTTFTGTG
+659 SKTTTTFTGTG
-670 WNDNDNKFDT
+670 WNDNKFDT

-686 KGFNLP
+686 KGFTLP
-692 TTGAFGTL
+692 TTGGFGTL
-700 LFSCIGALLVVG
+700 LFSAIGALLVVG

-718 STKKKKKG
+718 STKKKKG
-726 NA
+726 NG

>member
-54 EYNGTAR
+54 EYNGTAG
-61 PNGTGEATDITGIPT
+61 PNGTGEATDSSKVPT
-76 TGDGAA
+76 AEPNAA

-95 MDADQLQAY
+95 KDADQLQAY

-120 YVQNNAI
+120 YVKNNAI
-127 REPSNYSEEKGN
+127 KEPSNYSEEKGN
-139 LFTAITGETGSAGT
+139 LFTAITGETGKAGP
-153 GTAKIKLPV
+153 GTAKVTLPV

-171 VPAGVTERTPAFLVS
+171 VPAGVTERTSAFLVS
-186 VPMTDNAGT
+186 VPMTDNEGT

-223 GADATA
+223 GVNATA
-229 TALDGFSF
+229 TALEGFKF
-237 KLEKWSDTNKSWIAI
+237 KLEKWSDTDSCWNEI

-262 AGKKEVATTTDNDG
+262 AGKKAVVTTTGNDG
-276 KITIESLTQGI
+276 KITIGSLTQGI

-293 GGPSNSEYIIDE
+293 GGPNNSEYIIDT

-314 QDETTGQLVVAP
+314 QDKTTGQLVVARA
-326 VTEGTTKDWDD
+326 TADTTKGWND
-337 ENNNYDCVEK
+337 ENNNYDCVK
-347 YKTEETFSVVVD
+347 IFGTDTVYSIVVD

-365 TKSVQNREKEE
+365 TKSVQKREKGE
-376 VDGNFGYSQDA
+376 DGNFDYSQDA

-412 FYVEDNPGN
+412 FYVEDNPASTD
-421 KEALQYIEDSVKV
+421 ALQYIDDSVKV
-434 FAGDT
+434 FVGET
-439 ELTADTDFK
+439 QLTADTDFK
-448 FDKTTDG
+448 FNKTTTG

-461 KKGTSAKIN
+461 KAVNPATIN
-470 ELKGQTITIKYQY
+470 DKKGQTITIKYQY
-483 KLTNNADSTVRGNV
+483 KLTNNANSTVSGNV
-497 NNAELNYSHKAKTG
+497 NKAELNYSHKAKTG
-511 ESEDDNPYKIHDEGV
+511 EGEDDEPYKIHDEGV
-526 VYTFETN
+526 VYTFATN
-533 ILKKGDDDALLGG
+533 ILKKGDDDAFLGG

-554 VSNEDTTGKT
+554 VSNEDTTGKD
-564 VLSDTEAKAKG
+564 VLAENKAKAKG
-575 LDVTEGKNKKWI
+575 LDVTKKW
-587 RVTTKSTSNEEA
+587 VLVATKSTSNVEET
-599 IKGQLTFDGL
+599 KGQLTFNGL

-646 DTWAEGGKVFNKH
+646 DTWDEGGKVFNKH

-670 WNDNDNKFDT
+670 WNDNKFDT

-686 KGFNLP
+686 KGFTLP
-692 TTGAFGTL
+692 RTGGFGTL

>member
-21 FALPAS
+21 CALPAS

-39 AIDTHANG
+39 AIDTDTTG

-54 EYNGTAR
+54 EYNGNVG
-61 PNGTGEATDITGIPT
+61 PNGTGEATDINGIPT
-76 TGDGAA
+76 TGNDAA

-95 MDADQLQAY
+95 MDADQLQTY

-120 YVQNNAI
+120 YVDVANNAI
-127 REPSNYSEEKGN
+127 RNPDNYSEAQSN
-139 LFTAITGETGSAGT
+139 LYTAITGETGNAGT
-153 GTAKIKLPV
+153 GTAKIELPV
-162 GMYAVVETN
+162 GMYAVVETK

-186 VPMTDNAGT
+186 VPMTDNAGK

-229 TALDGFSF
+229 TALAGFGF
-237 KLEKWSDTNKSWIAI
+237 KLEKWSDNGWIEI

-262 AGKKEVATTTDNDG
+262 AGNKSVATTTDNDG
-276 KITIESLTQGI
+276 KITIDSLTQGI

-293 GGPSNSEYIIDE
+293 GGPNNSEYIIDT

-314 QDETTGQLVVAP
+314 QDKTTGQLVVARA
-326 VTEGTTKDWDD
+326 TADTTKGWNDD
-337 ENNNYDCVEK
+337 NNNYDCVK
-347 YKTEETFSVVVD
+347 NFGSDNVLSIVVD
-359 NYKPDL
+359 NYKPDV
-365 TKSVQNREKEE
+365 TKFVQNREKGE
-376 VDGNFGYSQDA
+376 DGNFGYSQDA

-412 FYVEDNPGN
+412 FYVEDNPAN
-421 KEALQYIEDSVKV
+421 EAALQYIDGSVNV
-434 FAGDT
+434 FVGET
-439 ELTADTDFK
+439 QLTAGTDFK
-448 FDKTTDG
+448 VEQTNNG

-461 KKGTSAKIN
+461 KAVTPTTINNQKGK
-470 ELKGQTITIKYQY
+470 TITIKYQY
-483 KLTNNADSTVRGNV
+483 KLTNNADSTVSGNV
-497 NNAELNYSHKAKTG
+497 NKAELNYSHKAKTG
-511 ESEDDNPYKIHDEGV
+511 EGEDDEPYKIHDEGV
-526 VYTFETN
+526 VYTFATN
-533 ILKKGDDDALLGG
+533 ILKKGDDDAFLGG

-554 VSNEDTTGKT
+554 VSNEDTTGKI
-564 VLSDTEAKAKG
+564 VLNDTDAKAKG
-575 LDVTEGKNKKWI
+575 LDVTKKWV
-587 RVTTKSTSNEEA
+587 RVATKSTSNDNVT
-599 IKGQLTFDGL
+599 KGQLTFDGL

-632 KVELTINHKTSWTE
+632 EVKLTITHETSWTK
-646 DTWAEGGKVFNKH
+646 DTWNEDGKVFNKH
-659 SVNTTTFTGTG
+659 SKNTTTFTGTG
-670 WNDNDNKFDT
+670 WNGDKFDT

-686 KGFNLP
+686 KGFTLP
-692 TTGAFGTL
+692 RTGGFGTL
-700 LFSCIGALLVVG
+700 LFSGIGALLVVG
-712 GVGVLM
+712 GIGVLM

>member
-54 EYNGTAR
+54 EYNGTAG
-61 PNGTGEATDITGIPT
+61 PNGTGEATDSSKVPT
-76 TGDGAA
+76 AEPNAA

-95 MDADQLQAY
+95 KDADQLQAY

-120 YVQNNAI
+120 YVKNNAI
-127 REPSNYSEEKGN
+127 KEPSNYSEKKGN

-153 GTAKIKLPV
+153 GTAKITLPV

-186 VPMTDNAGT
+186 VPMTDNAGK

-229 TALDGFSF
+229 TALAGFGF
-237 KLEKWSDTNKSWIAI
+237 KLEKWSDNGWIEI

-262 AGKKEVATTTDNDG
+262 AGNKSVATTTDNDG
-276 KITIESLTQGI
+276 KITIDSLTQGI

-293 GGPSNSEYIIDE
+293 GGPNNSEYIIDT

-314 QDETTGQLVVAP
+314 QDETAGQLVVAP
-326 VTEGTTKDWDD
+326 VTKDATKGWDD
-337 ENNNYDCVEK
+337 ANNNYDCVKK
-347 YKTEETFSVVVD
+347 YETEETLSIVVD

-365 TKSVQNREKEE
+365 TKSVQNREKDNE
-376 VDGNFGYSQDA
+376 GNFGYNQDA
-387 DYSAN
+387 DYSAK
-392 DTVNYKLE
+392 DTVNYKLD
-400 VVVPQNIADLKT
+400 VVVPENIADLKT
-412 FYVEDNPGN
+412 FYVEDNPAS
-421 KEALQYIEDSVKV
+421 KDALQYIDGSVKV
-434 FAGDT
+434 FVGET
-439 ELTADTDFK
+439 QLTAGTDFK
-448 FDKTTDG
+448 FEQTNNG

-461 KKGTSAKIN
+461 KAVTSATIN
-470 ELKGQTITIKYQY
+470 AHKGQTITIKYQY
-483 KLTNNADSTVRGNV
+483 MLTDKANSTVSGNV
-497 NNAELNYSHKAKTG
+497 NNAELNYSHNAKTG
-511 ESEDDNPYKIHDEGV
+511 EGEDDEPRKIHDEGV
-526 VYTFETN
+526 VYTFATN
-533 ILKKGDDDALLGG
+533 ILKKGDDGELLGG

-554 VSNEDTTGKT
+554 VSNEDTTGKN
-564 VLSDTEAKAKG
+564 VLDDDAAKAKG
-575 LDVTEGKNKKWI
+575 LDGGKKWVLVD
-587 RVTTKSTSNEEA
+587 RKSTSNDKGT
-599 IKGQLTFDGL
+599 KGQLTFNGL

-632 KVELTINHKTSWTE
+632 EVKLTISHVTSWTN
-646 DTWAEGGKVFNKH
+646 DTWNEDGKVFNKH
-659 SVNTTTFTGTG
+659 SKNTTTFTGTG
-670 WNDNDNKFDT
+670 WNGDKFDT

-686 KGFNLP
+686 KGFTLP
-692 TTGAFGTL
+692 VTGGFGTL
-700 LFSCIGALLVVG
+700 LFSGIGALLVVG

>member
-54 EYNGTAR
+54 EYNGPTGS
-61 PNGTGEATDITGIPT
+61 NGTGEATDSSKVPT
-76 TGDGAA
+76 AEPNAA

-95 MDADQLQAY
+95 MDADKLQAY
-104 YENAQE
+104 YENVQE

-120 YVQNNAI
+120 YVKNNAI
-127 REPSNYSEEKGN
+127 KNSDDYSVANKN
-139 LFTAITGETGSAGT
+139 LFTAITGETGSEAGT
-153 GTAKIKLPV
+153 GTAKIELPV

-229 TALDGFSF
+229 TALAGFSF
-237 KLEKWSDTNKSWIAI
+237 KLEKWSETDKSWFEI

-262 AGKKEVATTTDNDG
+262 AGKNDVATTTGNDG

-293 GGPSNSEYIIDE
+293 GGPNNSEYIIDT

-314 QDETTGQLVVAP
+314 QDETTKQLVVAP
-326 VTEGTTKDWDD
+326 VTVDQAKGWND
-337 ENNNYDCVEK
+337 ENNNYDCVK
-347 YKTEETFSVVVD
+347 KFGSDNVLSIVVD
-359 NYKPDL
+359 NYKPDV
-365 TKSVQNREKEE
+365 TKSVQNREKD

-400 VVVPQNIADLKT
+400 VVVPENIADLKT

-421 KEALQYIEDSVKV
+421 KDALQYIKGSVEV
-434 FAGDT
+434 FAGNT
-439 ELTADTDFK
+439 ELTANTDFK
-448 FDKTTDG
+448 VNETDAG

-461 KKGTSAKIN
+461 KAVTSAKIN
-470 ELKGQTITIKYQY
+470 KLNGQTITIKYQY
-483 KLTNNADSTVRGNV
+483 KLTDKAYSTVSGNV
-497 NNAELNYSHKAKTG
+497 NNAELSYSHLAKTDA
-511 ESEDDNPYKIHDEGV
+511 SEDDSPYKIHDEGV
-526 VYTFETN
+526 VYTFATN
-533 ILKKGDDDALLGG
+533 ILKKGDDDARLGG

-554 VSNEDTTGKT
+554 VSKEDTTGKT
-564 VLSDTEAKAKG
+564 VLNDTDAKAKG
-575 LDVTEGKNKKWI
+575 LDVTEGKKWVL
-587 RVTTKSTSNEEA
+587 VTTKSTSDVEKT
-599 IKGQLTFDGL
+599 KGQLTFNGL

-632 KVELTINHKTSWTE
+632 EVKLTITHETSWSK
-646 DTWAEGGKVFNKH
+646 DTWDKDGKVFNKH
-659 SVNTTTFTGTG
+659 SENTTTFTGTG
-670 WNDNDNKFDT
+670 WNDNKFDT

-686 KGFNLP
+686 KGFTLP
-692 TTGAFGTL
+692 TTGGFGTL
-700 LFSCIGALLVVG
+700 LFSAIGALLVVG

-718 STKKKKKG
+718 STKKKKG
-726 NA
+726 NG

>member
-110 NANDSVTIDT
+110 NANDSVTIDI

-237 KLEKWSDTNKSWIAI
+237 KLEKWNDTDNCWIEI

-262 AGKKEVATTTDNDG
+262 AGKKNVEATTDDDG
-276 KITIESLTQGI
+276 KITIGSLTQGI

-293 GGPSNSEYIIDE
+293 GGPANSEYIIDA

-314 QDETTGQLVVAP
+314 QDETAGQLVVAP
-326 VTEGTTKDWDD
+326 VTKDATKGWDD
-337 ENNNYDCVEK
+337 ANNNYDCVKK
-347 YKTEETFSVVVD
+347 YETEETLSIVVD

-365 TKSVQNREKEE
+365 TKSVQNREKDNE
-376 VDGNFGYSQDA
+376 GNFGYSQDA

-392 DTVNYKLE
+392 DTVNYKLD
-400 VVVPQNIADLKT
+400 VVVPENIADLKT
-412 FYVEDNPGN
+412 FYVEDNPEDGD
-421 KEALQYIEDSVKV
+421 ALQYIDGSVKV

-439 ELTADTDFK
+439 ELNANTDFK
-448 FDKTTDG
+448 VDKTEAG

-461 KKGTSAKIN
+461 KAVTSATIN
-470 ELKGQTITIKYQY
+470 AHKGQTITIKYQY
-483 KLTNNADSTVRGNV
+483 KLTDKANSTVSGNV
-497 NNAELNYSHKAKTG
+497 NKAELNYSHNAKTG
-511 ESEDDNPYKIHDEGV
+511 EGEDDKPCKIHNEGV
-526 VYTFETN
+526 VYTFATN
-533 ILKKGDDDALLGG
+533 ILKKGDDNALLGG

-554 VSNEDTTGKT
+554 VSKEDTTGKK
-564 VLSDTEAKAKG
+564 VLDDDAAKAKG
-575 LDVTEGKNKKWI
+575 LDVTGGKKWVLVD
-587 RVTTKSTSNEEA
+587 RKSTSNDEGT
-599 IKGQLTFDGL
+599 KGQLTFNGL

-632 KVELTINHKTSWTE
+632 KVELTISHVTSWTK
-646 DTWAEGGKVFNKH
+646 DTWDEAGKVFNKH
-659 SVNTTTFTGTG
+659 SENTTTFTGKG
-670 WNDNDNKFDT
+670 WSENGFDT

-686 KGFNLP
+686 KGFTLP
-692 TTGAFGTL
+692 RTGGFGTL
-700 LFSCIGALLVVG
+700 LFSGIGALLVVG

>member
-21 FALPAS
+21 FALPAA

-39 AIDTHANG
+39 AIDTDTTG

-54 EYNGTAR
+54 EYNGNVG
-61 PNGTGEATDITGIPT
+61 PNGTGEATDINGIPT
-76 TGDGAA
+76 TGNDAA

-95 MDADQLQAY
+95 MNADQLQAY
-104 YENAQE
+104 YDNTQANAS
-110 NANDSVTIDT
+110 NSVTIGT
-120 YVQNNAI
+120 YVENNAI
-127 REPSNYSEEKGN
+127 KEPSNYSEENGN
-139 LFTAITGETGSAGT
+139 LFTAITGSAGT
-153 GTAKIKLPV
+153 GTAKVTLPV

-186 VPMTDNAGT
+186 VPMTDNAGK

-229 TALDGFSF
+229 TALADFSF
-237 KLEKWSDTNKSWIAI
+237 KLEKWSDTDGWIEI

-262 AGKKEVATTTDNDG
+262 AGNKSVATTTDNDG
-276 KITIESLTQGI
+276 KITIDSLTQGI

-293 GGPSNSEYIIDE
+293 GGPNNSEYIIDT

-314 QDETTGQLVVAP
+314 QDKTTGQLVVARA
-326 VTEGTTKDWDD
+326 TADTTKGWNDD
-337 ENNNYDCVEK
+337 NNNYDCVK
-347 YKTEETFSVVVD
+347 NFGSDNVLSIVVD

-365 TKSVQNREKEE
+365 TKSVQNREKDNE
-376 VDGNFGYSQDA
+376 GNFGYSQDA

-392 DTVNYKLE
+392 DTVNYKLD
-400 VVVPQNIADLKT
+400 VVVPENIADLKT
-412 FYVEDNPGN
+412 FYVEDNPAS
-421 KEALQYIEDSVKV
+421 KDALQYIDGSVKV
-434 FAGDT
+434 FVGETQLNAN
-439 ELTADTDFK
+439 TDFEV
-448 FDKTTDG
+448 DKTTAG

-461 KKGTSAKIN
+461 KAVTSAKIN

-483 KLTNNADSTVRGNV
+483 KLTDKANSTVSGNV

-511 ESEDDNPYKIHDEGV
+511 EGEDDEPRKIHDEGV
-526 VYTFETN
+526 VYTFATN
-533 ILKKGDDDALLGG
+533 ILKKGDDGAFLGD

-554 VSNEDTTGKT
+554 VSNESTTGKD
-564 VLSDTEAKAKG
+564 VLTENDAKAKG
-575 LDVTEGKNKKWI
+575 LDVTKKW
-587 RVTTKSTSNEEA
+587 VLVEKKSTSNDEET
-599 IKGQLTFDGL
+599 KGQLTFNGL

-632 KVELTINHKTSWTE
+632 KVELAITHETSWSKE
-646 DTWAEGGKVFNKH
+646 KVWDTDGNVFYKH
-659 SVNTTTFTGTG
+659 SENTTTFTGTG
-670 WNDNDNKFDT
+670 WSNNKFDT

-686 KGFNLP
+686 KGFTLP
-692 TTGAFGTL
+692 VTGGFGTL
-700 LFSCIGALLVVG
+700 LFSGIGALLVVG

>member
-39 AIDTHANG
+39 AIDTDTTG

-54 EYNGTAR
+54 EYNGNVG

-104 YENAQE
+104 YDNTQ
-110 NANDSVTIDT
+110 ANESNSVTIGT
-120 YVQNNAI
+120 YVENNAI
-127 REPSNYSEEKGN
+127 KEPSNYSEENGN
-139 LFTAITGETGSAGT
+139 LFTAITGSAGT
-153 GTAKIKLPV
+153 GTAKVTLPV

-186 VPMTDNAGT
+186 VPMTDNAGK
-195 NWLYDIEVF
+195 NWLYYIEVF

-229 TALDGFSF
+229 TALADFRF
-237 KLEKWSDTNKSWIAI
+237 KLEKWSDTDGWIEI

-262 AGKKEVATTTDNDG
+262 AGKKKVEATTDSDG
-276 KITIESLTQGI
+276 KITIGSLTQGI

-293 GGPSNSEYIIDE
+293 GGPNNSEYIIDT

-314 QDETTGQLVVAP
+314 QDKTTGQLVVARA
-326 VTEGTTKDWDD
+326 TADTTKGWNDK
-337 ENNNYDCVEK
+337 NNNYNCVEI
-347 YKTEETFSVVVD
+347 FGSDNVNSIVVD

-365 TKSVQNREKEE
+365 TKSVQNREKDNE
-376 VDGNFGYSQDA
+376 GNFGYSRDA

-392 DTVNYKLE
+392 DTVNYKLD
-400 VVVPQNIADLKT
+400 VVVPENIADLKT
-412 FYVEDNPGN
+412 FYVEDNPAS
-421 KEALQYIEDSVKV
+421 KDALQYIDGSVKV
-434 FAGDT
+434 FAGDK
-439 ELTADTDFK
+439 ELAANIDFK
-448 FDKTTDG
+448 VDKTTAG

-461 KKGTSAKIN
+461 KAVTSAKIN

-483 KLTNNADSTVRGNV
+483 MLTNNANSTVSGNV
-497 NNAELNYSHKAKTG
+497 NKAELNYSHNAKTG
-511 ESEDDNPYKIHDEGV
+511 EGEDDKPCKIHDEGV
-526 VYTFETN
+526 VYTFATN
-533 ILKKGDDDALLGG
+533 ILKKGDDGAFLGD

-554 VSNEDTTGKT
+554 VSNESTTGKD
-564 VLSDTEAKAKG
+564 VLTENDAKAKG
-575 LDVTEGKNKKWI
+575 LDVTKKW
-587 RVTTKSTSNEEA
+587 VLVEKKSTSNDEET
-599 IKGQLTFDGL
+599 KGQLTFNGL

-632 KVELTINHKTSWTE
+632 KVELAITHETSWSKE
-646 DTWAEGGKVFNKH
+646 KVWDTDGNVFYKH
-659 SVNTTTFTGTG
+659 SENTTTFTGTG
-670 WNDNDNKFDT
+670 WSNNKFDT

-686 KGFNLP
+686 KGFTLP
-692 TTGAFGTL
+692 VTGGFGTL
-700 LFSCIGALLVVG
+700 LFSGIGALLVVG

-718 STKKKKKG
+718 SIKKKKG
-726 NA
+726 NV

>member
-21 FALPAS
+21 FALPAA

-39 AIDTHANG
+39 AIDTDTTG

-95 MDADQLQAY
+95 KDADRLKEY
-104 YENAQE
+104 YENAPE
-110 NANDSVTIDT
+110 NASNSVTIDT
-120 YVQNNAI
+120 YVDVANNAI
-127 REPSNYSEEKGN
+127 KEPNKYLAEQSNLY
-139 LFTAITGETGSAGT
+139 TVITGEGSMAGT
-153 GTAKIKLPV
+153 GTAKITLPV

-195 NWLYDIEVF
+195 SWLYDIEVF

-237 KLEKWSDTNKSWIAI
+237 KLEKWSDTNKDWIAI

-262 AGKKEVATTTDNDG
+262 AGKKNVEAITDSDG
-276 KITIESLTQGI
+276 KITIGSLTQGI

-293 GGPSNSEYIIDE
+293 DGPNNSEYIIDT

-314 QDETTGQLVVAP
+314 QDKTTGQLVVAP
-326 VTEGTTKDWDD
+326 VTADKTKDWNDK
-337 ENNNYDCVEK
+337 NNNYGCV
-347 YKTEETFSVVVD
+347 KTFGSDTVSSIVVD

-365 TKSVQNREKEE
+365 TKSVQNREKD
-376 VDGNFGYSQDA
+376 VNGNFGYSQDA
-387 DYSAN
+387 DYSVN
-392 DTVNYKLE
+392 DAVNYKLD
-400 VVVPQNIADLKT
+400 VVVPENIADLKT
-412 FYVEDNPGN
+412 FYVEDNPGD
-421 KEALQYIEDSVKV
+421 KAALQYIEDSIKV
-434 FAGDT
+434 FAGDK
-439 ELTADTDFK
+439 ELAANTDFK
-448 FDKTTDG
+448 VDKTTAG

-461 KKGTSAKIN
+461 KAVTSAKIN

-483 KLTNNADSTVRGNV
+483 KLTDKANSTVSGNV

-511 ESEDDNPYKIHDEGV
+511 EGEDDEPRKIHNEGV
-526 VYTFETN
+526 VYTFATN

-554 VSNEDTTGKT
+554 VSKEDTTGKK
-564 VLSDTEAKAKG
+564 VLYDDAAKAKG
-575 LDVTEGKNKKWI
+575 LDVTGGKKWVLVD
-587 RVTTKSTSNEEA
+587 RKSTSNDEGT
-599 IKGQLTFDGL
+599 KGQLTFNGL

-632 KVELTINHKTSWTE
+632 KVELAISYVTSWTK
-646 DTWAEGGKVFNKH
+646 DTWNEDGKVFNKH
-659 SVNTTTFTGTG
+659 SENTTTFTGTG
-670 WNDNDNKFDT
+670 WNGDKFDT

-686 KGFNLP
+686 KGFTLP
-692 TTGAFGTL
+692 RTGGFGTL
-700 LFSCIGALLVVG
+700 LFSGIGALLVVG
-712 GVGVLM
+712 GIGVLM

-726 NA
+726 NV

>member
-54 EYNGTAR
+54 EYNGTAG
-61 PNGTGEATDITGIPT
+61 PNGTGEATDSSKVPT
-76 TGDGAA
+76 AEPNAA

-95 MDADQLQAY
+95 KDADQLQAY

-120 YVQNNAI
+120 YVKDNAI
-127 REPSNYSEEKGN
+127 KEPSNYSEEKGN

-153 GTAKIKLPV
+153 GTAKITLPV

-229 TALDGFSF
+229 TALAGFGF
-237 KLEKWSDTNKSWIAI
+237 KLEKWSDNGWIEI

-262 AGKKEVATTTDNDG
+262 AGNKSVATTTDNDG
-276 KITIESLTQGI
+276 KITIDSLTQGI

-293 GGPSNSEYIIDE
+293 GGPNNSEYIIDT

-314 QDETTGQLVVAP
+314 QDKTTGQLVVARA
-326 VTEGTTKDWDD
+326 TADTTKGWNDD
-337 ENNNYDCVEK
+337 NNNYDCVK
-347 YKTEETFSVVVD
+347 KFGSDNVLSIVVD
-359 NYKPDL
+359 NYKPDV
-365 TKSVQNREKEE
+365 TKFVQNREKDK
-376 VDGNFGYSQDA
+376 DGNFGYSQDA

-392 DTVNYKLE
+392 DTINYKLE

-421 KEALQYIEDSVKV
+421 KEALRYIEDSVKV

-439 ELTADTDFK
+439 ELTANTDFK

-461 KKGTSAKIN
+461 KAVNPATIN
-470 ELKGQTITIKYQY
+470 DQKGQTITIKYQY
-483 KLTNNADSTVRGNV
+483 MLTANAKSTVSGNV

-511 ESEDDNPYKIHDEGV
+511 EGEDDDPYKIHDEGV

-533 ILKKGDDDALLGG
+533 ILKKGDDDAFLGG

-554 VSNEDTTGKT
+554 VSNEDTTGKD
-564 VLSDTEAKAKG
+564 VLTEDKAKAKG
-575 LDVTEGKNKKWI
+575 LDVTKKW
-587 RVTTKSTSNEEA
+587 VLVATKSTSNVEA
-599 IKGQLTFDGL
+599 TKGQLTFDGL

-670 WNDNDNKFDT
+670 WNDNKFDT

-686 KGFNLP
+686 KGFTLP
-692 TTGAFGTL
+692 RTGGFGTL
-700 LFSCIGALLVVG
+700 LFSGIGALLVVG

>member
-39 AIDTHANG
+39 AIDTDTTG

-54 EYNGTAR
+54 EYNGNVG
-61 PNGTGEATDITGIPT
+61 PNGTGEATDINGIPT
-76 TGDGAA
+76 TGNDAA

-104 YENAQE
+104 YENAQGK
-110 NANDSVTIDT
+110 AIDSVTIDT
-120 YVQNNAI
+120 YVDVENNAI
-127 REPSNYSEEKGN
+127 KNPDNYSEAQSN
-139 LFTAITGETGSAGT
+139 LYTAITGETGNAGT
-153 GTAKIKLPV
+153 GTAKIELPV

-186 VPMTDNAGT
+186 VPMTDNAGK

-229 TALDGFSF
+229 TALAGFGF
-237 KLEKWSDTNKSWIAI
+237 KLEKWSDNSWIKI

-262 AGKKEVATTTDNDG
+262 AGNKSVATTTDNDG
-276 KITIESLTQGI
+276 KITIDSLTQGI

-293 GGPSNSEYIIDE
+293 GGPNNSEYIIDT

-314 QDETTGQLVVAP
+314 QDKTTGQLVVARA
-326 VTEGTTKDWDD
+326 TADTTKGWNDD
-337 ENNNYDCVEK
+337 NNNYDCVK
-347 YKTEETFSVVVD
+347 NFGSDNVLSIVVD
-359 NYKPDL
+359 NYKPDV
-365 TKSVQNREKEE
+365 TKFVQNREKGE
-376 VDGNFGYSQDA
+376 DGNFGYSQDA

-412 FYVEDNPGN
+412 FYVEDNPAN
-421 KEALQYIEDSVKV
+421 EAALQYIDGSVNV
-434 FAGDT
+434 FVGET
-439 ELTADTDFK
+439 QLTAGTDFK
-448 FDKTTDG
+448 VEQTNNG

-461 KKGTSAKIN
+461 KAVTPTTINNQKGK
-470 ELKGQTITIKYQY
+470 TITIKYQY
-483 KLTNNADSTVRGNV
+483 KLTNNADSTVSGNV
-497 NNAELNYSHKAKTG
+497 NKAELNYSHKAKTG
-511 ESEDDNPYKIHDEGV
+511 VGEDDEPRKIHDEGV
-526 VYTFETN
+526 VYTFATN
-533 ILKKGDDDALLGG
+533 ILKKGDDKALLGG

-554 VSNEDTTGKT
+554 VSNENITDKD
-564 VLSDTEAKAKG
+564 VLTETNAKAKG
-575 LDVTEGKNKKWI
+575 LDVTEGKKW
-587 RVTTKSTSNEEA
+587 VLVDTKSTSNVEET
-599 IKGQLTFDGL
+599 KGQLTFNGL

-632 KVELTINHKTSWTE
+632 KVELAISHVTSWTKDAWVE
-646 DTWAEGGKVFNKH
+646 DGKVFNKH
-659 SVNTTTFTGTG
+659 SENTTTFTGTG
-670 WNDNDNKFDT
+670 WSENGFDT

-686 KGFNLP
+686 KGFTLP
-692 TTGAFGTL
+692 RTGGFGTL
-700 LFSCIGALLVVG
+700 LFSGIGALLVVG
-712 GVGVLM
+712 GIGVLM

>member
-21 FALPAS
+21 CALPVS

-39 AIDTHANG
+39 AIDTDTTG

-54 EYNGTAR
+54 EYNGNVG
-61 PNGTGEATDITGIPT
+61 PNGTGEATDINGIPT
-76 TGDGAA
+76 TGNDAA

-95 MDADQLQAY
+95 MNADQLQAY
-104 YENAQE
+104 YENAQGK
-110 NANDSVTIDT
+110 ANNSVTIGT
-120 YVQNNAI
+120 YVENNAI
-127 REPSNYSEEKGN
+127 KEPSKYSEKNGN

-153 GTAKIKLPV
+153 GTAKITLPV

-186 VPMTDNAGT
+186 VPMTDNEGT

-223 GADATA
+223 GKNADATDLA
-229 TALDGFSF
+229 DFTFE
-237 KLEKWSDTNKSWIAI
+237 LEKWDAKKGWIKI
-252 TSEAEGGKDN
+252 TSEAKGGKDN
-262 AGKKEVATTTDNDG
+262 AGETEIAKTTGSDG
-276 KITIESLTQGI
+276 KIAIESLTQGI

-293 GGPSNSEYIIDE
+293 GGPANSEYIIDT

-314 QDETTGQLVVAP
+314 QDETAGQLVVAP
-326 VTEGTTKDWDD
+326 VTKDATKGWDD
-337 ENNNYDCVEK
+337 ANNNYDCVKK
-347 YKTEETFSVVVD
+347 YKTEETLSVVVD
-359 NYKPDL
+359 NYKPDV
-365 TKSVQNREKEE
+365 TKFVQNREKGE
-376 VDGNFGYSQDA
+376 DSNFGYSQDA

-400 VVVPQNIADLKT
+400 VVVPANIADLKT

-421 KEALQYIEDSVKV
+421 KDALQYIKGSVKV
-434 FAGDT
+434 FAGET

-448 FDKTTDG
+448 VNETNAG

-461 KKGTSAKIN
+461 KAVNPATIN
-470 ELKGQTITIKYQY
+470 NQKGQTITIKYQY
-483 KLTNNADSTVRGNV
+483 MLTDKASSTVSGNV

-511 ESEDDNPYKIHDEGV
+511 EDEDDEPRKIHDEGV
-526 VYTFETN
+526 VYTFATN
-533 ILKKGDDDALLGG
+533 ILKKGDDGAFLGG
-546 VEFELYKE
+546 VEFELYKD
-554 VSNEDTTGKT
+554 VSNENITGKH
-564 VLSDTEAKAKG
+564 VLAENDAKAKG
-575 LDVTEGKNKKWI
+575 LDVTKKW
-587 RVTTKSTSNEEA
+587 VLVDKKSTSNDKGT
-599 IKGQLTFDGL
+599 KGQLTFDGL

-632 KVELTINHKTSWTE
+632 KVELTISHETSWTT
-646 DTWAEGGKVFNKH
+646 DTWDEVGKVFNKH
-659 SVNTTTFTGTG
+659 SKNTTTFTGTG
-670 WNDNDNKFDT
+670 WSGKEFDT

-686 KGFNLP
+686 KGFTLP
-692 TTGAFGTL
+692 TTGGFGTL
-700 LFSCIGALLVVG
+700 LFSAIGALLVVG

-718 STKKKKKG
+718 STKKKKG
-726 NA
+726 NG

>member
-54 EYNGTAR
+54 EYNGTAG
-61 PNGTGEATDITGIPT
+61 PNGTGEATDSSKVPT
-76 TGDGAA
+76 AEPNAA

-95 MDADQLQAY
+95 MDADQLKKY
-104 YENAQE
+104 YENAPE
-110 NANDSVTIDT
+110 NASNSVTIDT
-120 YVQNNAI
+120 YVANNAI
-127 REPSNYSEEKGN
+127 KEPNKYSAEQSNLY
-139 LFTAITGETGSAGT
+139 TVITGEGSMAGT
-153 GTAKIKLPV
+153 GTAKITLPV

-186 VPMTDNAGT
+186 VPMTDNTGT
-195 NWLYDIEVF
+195 SWLYDIEVF

-229 TALDGFSF
+229 TALAGFGF
-237 KLEKWSDTNKSWIAI
+237 KLEKWSDNGWIEI

-262 AGKKEVATTTDNDG
+262 AGNKSVATTTDNDG
-276 KITIESLTQGI
+276 KITIDSLTQGI

-293 GGPSNSEYIIDE
+293 GGPNNSEYIIDT

-314 QDETTGQLVVAP
+314 QDKTTGQLVVARA
-326 VTEGTTKDWDD
+326 TADTTKGWNDD
-337 ENNNYDCVEK
+337 NNNYDCVK
-347 YKTEETFSVVVD
+347 KFGRDNVLSIVVD
-359 NYKPDL
+359 NYKPDV
-365 TKSVQNREKEE
+365 TKFVQNREKDK
-376 VDGNFGYSQDA
+376 DGNFGYSQDA

-392 DTVNYKLE
+392 DTINYKLE

-470 ELKGQTITIKYQY
+470 ELKGRTITIEYQY
-483 KLTNNADSTVRGNV
+483 KLTNNAYSTVSGNV
-497 NNAELNYSHKAKTG
+497 NKAELNYSHNAKTG
-511 ESEDDNPYKIHDEGV
+511 EGEDDDPYKIHDEGV
-526 VYTFETN
+526 VYTFATN
-533 ILKKGDDDALLGG
+533 ILKKGDDNARLGG

-554 VSNEDTTGKT
+554 VSKEDTTGKT
-564 VLSDTEAKAKG
+564 VLTEADAKAKG
-575 LDVTEGKNKKWI
+575 LDVAGGEKWV
-587 RVTTKSTSNEEA
+587 RVDKKSTSNDKGT
-599 IKGQLTFDGL
+599 KGQLTFDGL

-632 KVELTINHKTSWTE
+632 KVELTISHVTSWTQ
-646 DTWAEGGKVFNKH
+646 DTWNEDGKVFNKH
-659 SVNTTTFTGTG
+659 SKNTTTFTGTG
-670 WNDNDNKFDT
+670 WNDNKFDT

-686 KGFNLP
+686 KGFTLP
-692 TTGAFGTL
+692 TTGGFGTL
-700 LFSCIGALLVVG
+700 LFSAIGALLVVG

-718 STKKKKKG
+718 STKKKKG
-726 NA
+726 NG

>member
-39 AIDTHANG
+39 AIDTDTTG

-54 EYNGTAR
+54 EYNGNVG

-95 MDADQLQAY
+95 MNADQLQAY
-104 YENAQE
+104 YDNTQ
-110 NANDSVTIDT
+110 ANESNSVTIGT
-120 YVQNNAI
+120 YVENNAI
-127 REPSNYSEEKGN
+127 KEPSNYSEENGN
-139 LFTAITGETGSAGT
+139 LFTAITGSAGT
-153 GTAKIKLPV
+153 GTAKVTLPV

-186 VPMTDNAGT
+186 VPMTDNAGK

-229 TALDGFSF
+229 TALADFRF
-237 KLEKWSDTNKSWIAI
+237 KLEKWSDTDGWIEI

-262 AGKKEVATTTDNDG
+262 AGKKKVEATTDSDG
-276 KITIESLTQGI
+276 KITIGSLTQGI

-293 GGPSNSEYIIDE
+293 GGPNNSEYIIDT

-314 QDETTGQLVVAP
+314 QDKTTGQLVVARA
-326 VTEGTTKDWDD
+326 TADTTKGWNDK
-337 ENNNYDCVEK
+337 NNNYNCVEI
-347 YKTEETFSVVVD
+347 FGSDNVNSIVVD

-365 TKSVQNREKEE
+365 TKFVQNREKDNE
-376 VDGNFGYSQDA
+376 GNFGYSRDA

-392 DTVNYKLE
+392 DTVNYKLD
-400 VVVPQNIADLKT
+400 VVVPENIADLKT
-412 FYVEDNPGN
+412 FYVEDNPAS
-421 KEALQYIEDSVKV
+421 KDALQYIDGSVKV
-434 FAGDT
+434 FAGDK
-439 ELTADTDFK
+439 ELAANTDFK
-448 FDKTTDG
+448 VDKTTAG

-461 KKGTSAKIN
+461 KAVTSAKIN

-483 KLTNNADSTVRGNV
+483 MLTNNANSTVSGNV
-497 NNAELNYSHKAKTG
+497 NKAELNYSHNAKTG
-511 ESEDDNPYKIHDEGV
+511 EGEDDKPCKIHDEGV
-526 VYTFETN
+526 VYTFATN
-533 ILKKGDDDALLGG
+533 ILKKGDDGAFLGD

-554 VSNEDTTGKT
+554 VSNESTTGKD
-564 VLSDTEAKAKG
+564 VLTENDAKAKG
-575 LDVTEGKNKKWI
+575 LDVTKKW
-587 RVTTKSTSNEEA
+587 VLVEKKSTSNDEET
-599 IKGQLTFDGL
+599 KGQLTFNGL

-632 KVELTINHKTSWTE
+632 KVELAITHETSWSKE
-646 DTWAEGGKVFNKH
+646 KVWDTDGNVFYKH
-659 SVNTTTFTGTG
+659 SENTTTFTGTG
-670 WNDNDNKFDT
+670 WSNNKFDT

-686 KGFNLP
+686 KGFTLP
-692 TTGAFGTL
+692 VTGGFGTL
-700 LFSCIGALLVVG
+700 LFSGIGALLVVG

-718 STKKKKKG
+718 SIKKKKG
-726 NA
+726 NV

>member
-39 AIDTHANG
+39 AIDTDTTG

-54 EYNGTAR
+54 EYNGNVG
-61 PNGTGEATDITGIPT
+61 PNGTGEATDINGIPT
-76 TGDGAA
+76 TGNDAA

-104 YENAQE
+104 YENAQGKAI
-110 NANDSVTIDT
+110 NSVTIDT
-120 YVQNNAI
+120 YVDVENNAI
-127 REPSNYSEEKGN
+127 KNPDNYSEAQSN
-139 LFTAITGETGSAGT
+139 LYTAITGETGNAGT
-153 GTAKIKLPV
+153 GTAKIELPV

-223 GADATA
+223 GVNATA
-229 TALDGFSF
+229 TALADFSF
-237 KLEKWSDTNKSWIAI
+237 ELEKWNDTNKEWIAI

-262 AGKKEVATTTDNDG
+262 AGNKNVETTTGSDG
-276 KITIESLTQGI
+276 KITIGSLTQGI

-293 GGPSNSEYIIDE
+293 GGPANSEYIIDT

-314 QDETTGQLVVAP
+314 QDEDTKQLVVAP

-337 ENNNYDCVEK
+337 ANNNYDCVK
-347 YKTEETFSVVVD
+347 KLGADTVFSIVVD

-365 TKSVQNREKEE
+365 TKSVQKREKGE
-376 VDGNFGYSQDA
+376 DGNFGYSQDA

-392 DTVNYKLE
+392 DTVNYKLD
-400 VVVPQNIADLKT
+400 VVVPENIADLKT
-412 FYVEDNPGN
+412 FYVEDNPEN
-421 KEALQYIEDSVKV
+421 KEALQYIKGSVKV
-434 FAGDT
+434 SAGNT
-439 ELTADTDFK
+439 ELSADTDFK
-448 FDKTTDG
+448 VEETDAG

-461 KKGTSAKIN
+461 KAVTSAKIN

-483 KLTNNADSTVRGNV
+483 KLTNNADSTVSGNV
-497 NNAELNYSHKAKTG
+497 NKAELNYSHKAKTG
-511 ESEDDNPYKIHDEGV
+511 EGENDDPYKIHDEGV
-526 VYTFETN
+526 VYTFATN

-554 VSNEDTTGKT
+554 VSNEDTTGKI
-564 VLSDTEAKAKG
+564 VLNDTAAKAKG
-575 LDVTEGKNKKWI
+575 LDVNEGKKWI
-587 RVTTKSTSNEEA
+587 WVATKSTSDEEA
-599 IKGQLTFDGL
+599 TKGKLTFDGL
-609 SNGTYYLVET
+609 SNGIYYLVET

-632 KVELTINHKTSWTE
+632 KVELAISYVTSWKK
-646 DTWAEGGKVFNKH
+646 DTWNEDGKLFNKH
-659 SVNTTTFTGTG
+659 SENTTTFTGTG
-670 WNDNDNKFDT
+670 WNGDKFDT

-686 KGFNLP
+686 KGFTLP
-692 TTGAFGTL
+692 RTGGFGTL
-700 LFSCIGALLVVG
+700 LFSGIGALLVVG

>member
-21 FALPAS
+21 CALPVS

-39 AIDTHANG
+39 AIDTDKTG

-54 EYNGTAR
+54 EYNGNVG
-61 PNGTGEATDITGIPT
+61 PNGTGEATDINGIPT
-76 TGDGAA
+76 TGNDAA

-95 MDADQLQAY
+95 MNADQLQAY
-104 YENAQE
+104 YENAQGK
-110 NANDSVTIDT
+110 ANDSVTIDT
-120 YVQNNAI
+120 YVDVENNAI
-127 REPSNYSEEKGN
+127 KDPDKYSEAKDS
-139 LFTAITGETGSAGT
+139 LYTVITGKTGSAAGT

-223 GADATA
+223 GVNATA
-229 TALDGFSF
+229 TELAGFSF
-237 KLEKWSDTNKSWIAI
+237 KLEKWSETDKSWFEI

-262 AGKKEVATTTDNDG
+262 AGKNDVATTTGNDG

-293 GGPSNSEYIIDE
+293 GGPANSEYIIDT

-314 QDETTGQLVVAP
+314 QDETTKQLVVAP
-326 VTEGTTKDWDD
+326 VTVDQAKGWND
-337 ENNNYDCVEK
+337 ENNNYDCVK
-347 YKTEETFSVVVD
+347 KFGSDNVLSIVVD
-359 NYKPDL
+359 NYKPDV
-365 TKSVQNREKEE
+365 TKSVQNREKDK
-376 VDGNFGYSQDA
+376 DGNFGYSQDA
-387 DYSAN
+387 DYSAK

-400 VVVPQNIADLKT
+400 VVVPENIADLKT

-421 KEALQYIEDSVKV
+421 KEELRYIEDSVKV
-434 FAGDT
+434 FAGET
-439 ELTADTDFK
+439 ELKADTDFK
-448 FDKTTDG
+448 VNETNAG

-461 KKGTSAKIN
+461 KAVNPATIN
-470 ELKGQTITIKYQY
+470 NQNGKTITIKYQY
-483 KLTNNADSTVRGNV
+483 MLTANANSTVSGNV
-497 NNAELNYSHKAKTG
+497 NKAELNYSHNAKTG
-511 ESEDDNPYKIHDEGV
+511 KDEDDNPRKIHDEGV
-526 VYTFETN
+526 VYTFATN
-533 ILKKGDDDALLGG
+533 ILKKGDDNALLGD

-554 VSNEDTTGKT
+554 VSKENTTGKA
-564 VLSDTEAKAKG
+564 VLSEIDAKAKG
-575 LDVTEGKNKKWI
+575 LDMTGAKQWVLVGK
-587 RVTTKSTSNEEA
+587 KSTSNDEKT
-599 IKGQLTFDGL
+599 KGQLTFDGL

-632 KVELTINHKTSWTE
+632 KVELAITHATSWSKE
-646 DTWAEGGKVFNKH
+646 NVWDADGKVFNKH
-659 SVNTTTFTGTG
+659 SENTTTFTGTG
-670 WNDNDNKFDT
+670 WNDNKFDT

-686 KGFNLP
+686 KGFTLP
-692 TTGAFGTL
+692 RTGGFGTL
-700 LFSCIGALLVVG
+700 LFSAIGALLVVG

-718 STKKKKKG
+718 STKKKKG
-726 NA
+726 NG

>member
-21 FALPAS
+21 CALPA
-27 AAGTQTRVPTLP
+27 AAEGTQTRVPTLP
-39 AIDTHANG
+39 AINTDTTG

-54 EYNGTAR
+54 EYNGTSTS
-61 PNGTGEATDITGIPT
+61 NGTGEATDSSKVPT
-76 TGDGAA
+76 AEPNAA

-104 YENAQE
+104 YDNTQAKAI
-110 NANDSVTIDT
+110 NSVTIDT
-120 YVQNNAI
+120 YVVNNEI
-127 REPSNYSEEKGN
+127 NEPSKYSEKNGN
-139 LFTAITGETGSAGT
+139 LFTAITGETGNAGT

-186 VPMTDNAGT
+186 VPMTDNTGT

-223 GADATA
+223 GANATA

-237 KLEKWSDTNKSWIAI
+237 KLEKWNDTNKEWIAI

-262 AGKKEVATTTDNDG
+262 AGNKDVETTTGSDG
-276 KITIESLTQGI
+276 KITIGSLTQGI

-293 GGPSNSEYIIDE
+293 GGPANSEYIIDT

-314 QDETTGQLVVAP
+314 QDEDTKQLVVAP

-337 ENNNYDCVEK
+337 ANNNYDCVK
-347 YKTEETFSVVVD
+347 KLGADTVFSIVVD

-365 TKSVQNREKEE
+365 TKSVQKREKGE
-376 VDGNFGYSQDA
+376 DGNFDYSQDA

-412 FYVEDNPGN
+412 FYVEDNPASTD
-421 KEALQYIEDSVKV
+421 ALQYIDDSVKV
-434 FAGDT
+434 FVGET
-439 ELTADTDFK
+439 QLTADTDFK
-448 FDKTTDG
+448 FDKTTTG

-461 KKGTSAKIN
+461 KAVNPATIN
-470 ELKGQTITIKYQY
+470 DKKGQTITIKYQY
-483 KLTNNADSTVRGNV
+483 KLTNNADSTVSGNV
-497 NNAELNYSHKAKTG
+497 NKAELNYSHKAKTG
-511 ESEDDNPYKIHDEGV
+511 VGEDDEPRKIHDEGV
-526 VYTFETN
+526 VYTFATN
-533 ILKKGDDDALLGG
+533 ILKKGDDDAFLGG

-564 VLSDTEAKAKG
+564 VLNDTDAKAKG
-575 LDVTEGKNKKWI
+575 LDVTEGKKW
-587 RVTTKSTSNEEA
+587 VLVATKSTSDVEGT
-599 IKGQLTFDGL
+599 KGQLTFDGL

-632 KVELTINHKTSWTE
+632 EVKLTISHETSWTK
-646 DTWAEGGKVFNKH
+646 DTWDEDGKVFNKH
-659 SVNTTTFTGTG
+659 SKNTTTFTGTG
-670 WNDNDNKFDT
+670 WNDNKFDT

-686 KGFNLP
+686 KGFTLP
-692 TTGAFGTL
+692 RTGGFGTL
-700 LFSCIGALLVVG
+700 LFSGIGALLVVG
-712 GVGVLM
+712 GIGVLM

>member
-21 FALPAS
+21 FALPA
-27 AAGTQTRVPTLP
+27 AADNQTRVPTLP
-39 AIDTHANG
+39 AIDTHATG

-54 EYNGTAR
+54 EYNGTASS
-61 PNGTGEATDITGIPT
+61 NGTGEATDSSKVPT
-76 TGDGAA
+76 AEPNVA

-95 MDADQLQAY
+95 MNADQLKKY
-104 YENAQE
+104 YENAQGSSV
-110 NANDSVTIDT
+110 NSVTITD
-120 YVQNNAI
+120 YVQDNVI
-127 REPSNYSEEKGN
+127 KDKDNYSADKGN
-139 LFTAITGETGSAGT
+139 LFTAVTGTTGSAGA
-153 GTAKIKLPV
+153 GVAKIELPV
-162 GMYAVVETN
+162 GMYAVVETK
-171 VPAGVTERTPAFLVS
+171 VPAGVTEKTPAFLVS
-186 VPMTDNAGT
+186 VPMTDNVGM

-223 GADATA
+223 GKDTSA
-229 TALDGFSF
+229 TALADFTF
-237 KLEKWSDTNKSWIAI
+237 ELEKWSDTENKWIKI

-262 AGKKEVATTTDNDG
+262 AGKKEVITTTDNAG
-276 KITIESLTQGI
+276 AITIGSLTQGI

-293 GGPSNSEYIIDE
+293 GGPANSEYIIDA

-326 VTEGTTKDWDD
+326 VTKDTTKGWDD
-337 ENNNYDCVEK
+337 ANNNYGCVKIFES
-347 YKTEETFSVVVD
+347 ETVNSIVVD

-365 TKSVQNREKEE
+365 TKSVQSREKDENN
-376 VDGNFGYSQDA
+376 NFGYSQDA

-400 VVVPQNIADLKT
+400 VVVPENIADLKT
-412 FYVEDNPGN
+412 FYVEDNPAS
-421 KEALQYIEDSVKV
+421 KDALQYIDGSVKV

-448 FDKTTDG
+448 VEKTSDG

-461 KKGTSAKIN
+461 KAVTPATIN
-470 ELKGQTITIKYQY
+470 NRNGQTITIKYQY
-483 KLTNNADSTVRGNV
+483 KLTDKANSTVSGNV
-497 NNAELNYSHKAKTG
+497 NKAELNYSHNAKTG
-511 ESEDDNPYKIHDEGV
+511 VGENDNPRKIHDEGV
-526 VYTFETN
+526 VYTFATN
-533 ILKKGDDDALLGG
+533 ILKKGDDKALLGG

-554 VSNEDTTGKT
+554 VSKEDTTGKT
-564 VLSDTEAKAKG
+564 VLSDTDAEAKG
-575 LDVTEGKNKKWI
+575 LDVTEGKKW
-587 RVTTKSTSNEEA
+587 VLVATKSTSNVEGT
-599 IKGQLTFDGL
+599 KGQLTFEGL

-632 KVELTINHKTSWTE
+632 EVKLTISHVTSWTKVTAWDE
-646 DTWAEGGKVFNKH
+646 DGNVFYKH
-659 SVNTTTFTGTG
+659 SENTTTFTGTG
-670 WNDNDNKFDT
+670 WNNDEFGT

-692 TTGAFGTL
+692 VTGGFGTL

-718 STKKKKKG
+718 STKKKKG
-726 NA
+726 NT

>member
-1 MKKKS
+1 MQKKS

-54 EYNGTAR
+54 EYNGTAG
-61 PNGTGEATDITGIPT
+61 PNGTGEATDSSKVPT
-76 TGDGAA
+76 DEPNAA

-95 MDADQLQAY
+95 MNADQLKKY
-104 YENAQE
+104 YENAQGSSV
-110 NANDSVTIDT
+110 NSVTITD
-120 YVQNNAI
+120 YVQDNVI
-127 REPSNYSEEKGN
+127 KDKDNYSADKGN
-139 LFTAITGETGSAGT
+139 LFTAVTGTTGSAGA
-153 GTAKIKLPV
+153 GVAKIELPV

-229 TALDGFSF
+229 TALAGFSF
-237 KLEKWSDTNKSWIAI
+237 KLEKWNDTNKNWITI

-262 AGKKEVATTTDNDG
+262 AGNKNVETITGSDG
-276 KITIESLTQGI
+276 KITIGSLTQGI

-293 GGPSNSEYIIDE
+293 GGPANSEYIIDT

-314 QDETTGQLVVAP
+314 QDEDTKQLVVAP

-337 ENNNYDCVEK
+337 ANNNYDCVK
-347 YKTEETFSVVVD
+347 KLGADTVFSIVVD

-365 TKSVQNREKEE
+365 TKSVQNREKGE
-376 VDGNFGYSQDA
+376 DGNFVYSRDA

-400 VVVPQNIADLKT
+400 VVVPENIADLKT
-412 FYVEDNPGN
+412 FYVEDNPG
-421 KEALQYIEDSVKV
+421 KKDALQYIKGSVEV
-434 FAGDT
+434 FAGNT
-439 ELTADTDFK
+439 KLTADTDFK
-448 FDKTTDG
+448 VNETDAG

-461 KKGTSAKIN
+461 KAVNPATIN
-470 ELKGQTITIKYQY
+470 DKNGQTITIKYQY
-483 KLTNNADSTVRGNV
+483 KLTDKANSTVSGNV

-511 ESEDDNPYKIHDEGV
+511 EGEDDNPYKIHDEGV

-554 VSNEDTTGKT
+554 VSKEDTTGKT
-564 VLSDTEAKAKG
+564 VLNDTDAKAKG
-575 LDVTEGKNKKWI
+575 LDVTKKW
-587 RVTTKSTSNEEA
+587 VLVATKSTSNDEGT
-599 IKGQLTFDGL
+599 KGQLTFKGL

-632 KVELTINHKTSWTE
+632 EVKLTISHVTSWTE
-646 DTWAEGGKVFNKH
+646 DAWNEDGKVFNKH

-670 WNDNDNKFDT
+670 WNDNKFDT

-686 KGFNLP
+686 KGFTLP
-692 TTGAFGTL
+692 RTGGFGTL

-718 STKKKKKG
+718 STKKKKG
-726 NA
+726 NT

>member
-39 AIDTHANG
+39 AIDTDTTG

-54 EYNGTAR
+54 EYNGNVG
-61 PNGTGEATDITGIPT
+61 PNGTGEATDINGIPT
-76 TGDGAA
+76 TGNDAA

-104 YENAQE
+104 YENAQGK
-110 NANDSVTIDT
+110 AIDSVTIDT
-120 YVQNNAI
+120 YVDVENNAI
-127 REPSNYSEEKGN
+127 KNPDNYSEAQSN
-139 LFTAITGETGSAGT
+139 LYTAITGETGNAGT
-153 GTAKIKLPV
+153 GTAKIELPV

-186 VPMTDNAGT
+186 VPMTDNAGK

-229 TALDGFSF
+229 TALAGFGF
-237 KLEKWSDTNKSWIAI
+237 KLEKWSDNGWIEI

-262 AGKKEVATTTDNDG
+262 AGNKSVATTTDNDG
-276 KITIESLTQGI
+276 KITIDSLTQGI

-293 GGPSNSEYIIDE
+293 GGPNNSEYIIDT

-314 QDETTGQLVVAP
+314 QDKTTGQLVVARA
-326 VTEGTTKDWDD
+326 TADTTKGWNDD
-337 ENNNYDCVEK
+337 NNNYDCVK
-347 YKTEETFSVVVD
+347 NFGSDNVLSIVVD
-359 NYKPDL
+359 NYKPDV
-365 TKSVQNREKEE
+365 TKFVQNREKGE
-376 VDGNFGYSQDA
+376 DGNFGYSQDA

-412 FYVEDNPGN
+412 FYVEDNPAN
-421 KEALQYIEDSVKV
+421 EAALQYIDGSVNV
-434 FAGDT
+434 FVGET
-439 ELTADTDFK
+439 QLTAGTDFK
-448 FDKTTDG
+448 VEQTNNGD
-455 GFKVDF
+455 FKVDF
-461 KKGTSAKIN
+461 KAVTPTTINNQKGK
-470 ELKGQTITIKYQY
+470 TITIKYQY
-483 KLTNNADSTVRGNV
+483 KLTNNADSTVSGNV
-497 NNAELNYSHKAKTG
+497 NKAELNYSHKAKTG
-511 ESEDDNPYKIHDEGV
+511 VGEDDEPRKIHDEGV
-526 VYTFETN
+526 VYTFATN
-533 ILKKGDDDALLGG
+533 ILKKGDDKALLGG

-554 VSNEDTTGKT
+554 VSNENITDKD
-564 VLSDTEAKAKG
+564 VLTETNAKAKG
-575 LDVTEGKNKKWI
+575 LDVTEGKKW
-587 RVTTKSTSNEEA
+587 VLVDTKSTSNVEET
-599 IKGQLTFDGL
+599 KGQLTFDGL

-632 KVELTINHKTSWTE
+632 EVKLTISHQTNWSKETVWNT
-646 DTWAEGGKVFNKH
+646 DGNVFYKH
-659 SVNTTTFTGTG
+659 SENKTTFAGAG
-670 WNDNDNKFDT
+670 WSNNEFDT

-686 KGFNLP
+686 KGFTLP
-692 TTGAFGTL
+692 VTGGFGTL

-712 GVGVLM
+712 GIGVLM
-718 STKKKKKG
+718 SIKKKKG
-726 NA
+726 NV